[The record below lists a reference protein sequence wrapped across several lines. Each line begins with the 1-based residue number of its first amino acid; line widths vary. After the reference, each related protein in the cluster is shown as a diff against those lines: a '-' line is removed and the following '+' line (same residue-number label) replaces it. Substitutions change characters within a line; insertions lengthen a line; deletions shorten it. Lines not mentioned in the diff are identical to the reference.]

1 MMASQKQKKQASPK
15 KEQKN
20 NTVLSGEINRE
31 YLGKTLLDAGFEVWF
46 RYMFRVLEGK
56 PFIMDRIHKDMF
68 NVFDDLYNLRITREC
83 MNIPPRAGKTTLCKY
98 WLIYCLTKNP
108 RCNFIYTSFSQML
121 LSDIAR
127 EVAQILEHPIY
138 KELYGSGLFGVEEK
152 EENPID
158 DFWREYLLKE
168 TGKAV
173 YASKRIITAK
183 GGQILFASIGSTI
196 TGFGCFDYNTEVLTE
211 KGFMKLGYIVE
222 NKIDVKVWS
231 YNFDKRQKELQPI
244 YDYVKNEN
252 SPYIKVELD
261 NGEKI
266 NCTPDHVFYLKNGEE
281 RRADFLSVGSEIMS
295 NKFGNRK
302 IVNIVNCN
310 HSAPSYCVTLCRN
323 NNLFVTKSQILV
335 HNCGI
340 RGAKVFSG
348 ALICFPYD
356 ELVLTEKGY
365 RKIGEIVENKED
377 IKVWSYNFEKERP
390 ELKRIERH
398 IKNITPTKQCFVEV
412 KLSNG
417 KSFICTDNHKVWT
430 KNRGYVEAKDL
441 TSIDCVVTFS
451 NPFYLVNTK
460 VKNFC
465 NFLSGNVLISDF
477 FQSIRRKFNLFSG
490 RIVNFFNK
498 IFETF
503 SCFDCLNSSGMTIK
517 SKSNLFQTSFCFS
530 NFFNIFSRK
539 FGTRKNQSTKFNSI
553 LHIFRFSAISQIFK
567 TIVRWIAIKV
577 SNFYSFLLHAN
588 ESPQTKLMNTNG
600 KGFIIFSKINNLV
613 TFSIRGIKS
622 FFFELNNSSFISASR
637 KYISRA
643 AYNIS
648 KIGNSIKSIISG
660 DVFVNNISVVCH
672 NHTSYC
678 LTVYEN
684 HNLYVGKCQV
694 LVSNCD
700 DANKP
705 ADIQSEVMREKVRKY
720 YDETLLSRLNDS
732 NVPIFNIQQRLHL
745 EDLSGYLLEQYKF
758 DSIIRPLLE
767 PDGTC
772 NIASQYTPERIKE
785 ISFNDTM
792 FQAQYQQSPVAEK
805 GNIIQRDWWVM
816 YDADHTAIDGKLII
830 TADTAYKKTKTAD
843 YSCFQVWEL
852 LRKEMRLRDMIVGKW
867 EFPEL
872 LEKAIQIW
880 RKWTD
885 DSLINPAAFMYIEDK
900 ASGISLEQTLIQSGI
915 NAICWKPKEYD
926 YPEDK
931 VGRTRELSWD
941 VYRGLVKLK
950 KDDKMSQYL
959 VNEAALFAE
968 DMSHAHDDSCFVAG
982 TKVATILGNK
992 NIEELKVGDLVIT
1005 PWGVSPITRT
1015 TSRMKPVIDNIG
1027 LTGTKDHK
1035 IYTTHDYS
1043 FDNLENVDYSM
1054 VSKLTIKELISWQI
1068 KSLYC
1073 SMAKNTI
1080 VTQRQ
1085 DIMKIKSLLTE
1096 KEKHSGFIGLFMN
1109 FIREKKFLKAIT
1121 FITKTKI
1128 KIITT
1133 LAIWCFYHTAN
1144 TLNFMAKKP
1153 LKFGKDLKCK
1163 KQIKEVEK
1171 CAKSGIAQK
1180 REEIGTQNIKKNT
1193 LPNFI
1198 LLKYVPIAEE
1208 DLIPQTT
1215 TESRQYVD
1223 GVEIST
1229 LKENYAGKQKK
1240 RVYNITVRAGCYY
1253 ANNILVSNCDAA
1265 SMAHSIWRYAG
1276 GGQ

>member
-1 MMASQKQKKQASPK
+1 MANQKTKKQPKKQASPK
-15 KEQKN
+15 KEQKQRKN
-20 NTVLSGEINRE
+20 NNASSGEINRE

-56 PFIMDRIHKDMF
+56 PFIIDRIHKDMF

-108 RCNFIYTSFSQML
+108 QCNFIYTSFSQML

-138 KELYGSGLFGVEEK
+138 KELYGNGLYGVEEK

-196 TGFGCFDYNTEVLTE
+196 TGFG
-211 KGFMKLGYIVE
+211 
-222 NKIDVKVWS
+222 
-231 YNFDKRQKELQPI
+231 
-244 YDYVKNEN
+244 
-252 SPYIKVELD
+252 
-261 NGEKI
+261 
-266 NCTPDHVFYLKNGEE
+266 
-281 RRADFLSVGSEIMS
+281 A
-295 NKFGNRK
+295 
-302 IVNIVNCN
+302 
-310 HSAPSYCVTLCRN
+310 
-323 NNLFVTKSQILV
+323 
-335 HNCGI
+335 GI
-340 RGAKVFSG
+340 RGAKGFSG

-588 ESPQTKLMNTNG
+588 ESPQNKLMNTNG

-745 EDLSGYLLEQYKF
+745 GDLSGYLLEQYKF
-758 DSIIRPLLE
+758 DSIIKPLLE

-805 GNIIQRDWWVM
+805 GNIIQRDWWGM

-968 DMSHAHDDSCFVAG
+968 DMSHKNDDS
-982 TKVATILGNK
+982 
-992 NIEELKVGDLVIT
+992 
-1005 PWGVSPITRT
+1005 
-1015 TSRMKPVIDNIG
+1015 
-1027 LTGTKDHK
+1027 
-1035 IYTTHDYS
+1035 
-1043 FDNLENVDYSM
+1043 VDS
-1054 VSKLTIKELISWQI
+1054 
-1068 KSLYC
+1068 
-1073 SMAKNTI
+1073 
-1080 VTQRQ
+1080 
-1085 DIMKIKSLLTE
+1085 
-1096 KEKHSGFIGLFMN
+1096 
-1109 FIREKKFLKAIT
+1109 
-1121 FITKTKI
+1121 
-1128 KIITT
+1128 
-1133 LAIWCFYHTAN
+1133 
-1144 TLNFMAKKP
+1144 
-1153 LKFGKDLKCK
+1153 
-1163 KQIKEVEK
+1163 
-1171 CAKSGIAQK
+1171 
-1180 REEIGTQNIKKNT
+1180 
-1193 LPNFI
+1193 
-1198 LLKYVPIAEE
+1198 
-1208 DLIPQTT
+1208 
-1215 TESRQYVD
+1215 
-1223 GVEIST
+1223 
-1229 LKENYAGKQKK
+1229 
-1240 RVYNITVRAGCYY
+1240 
-1253 ANNILVSNCDAA
+1253 A

>member
-1 MMASQKQKKQASPK
+1 
-15 KEQKN
+15 
-20 NTVLSGEINRE
+20 
-31 YLGKTLLDAGFEVWF
+31 
-46 RYMFRVLEGK
+46 MFRVLEGK

-196 TGFGCFDYNTEVLTE
+196 TGFGCFDYDTEVLTE

-252 SPYIKVELD
+252 SPYMEIELD

-340 RGAKVFSG
+340 RGNTTFSG
-348 ALICFPYD
+348 AL
-356 ELVLTEKGY
+356 VL
-365 RKIGEIVENKED
+365 
-377 IKVWSYNFEKERP
+377 
-390 ELKRIERH
+390 
-398 IKNITPTKQCFVEV
+398 
-412 KLSNG
+412 
-417 KSFICTDNHKVWT
+417 
-430 KNRGYVEAKDL
+430 
-441 TSIDCVVTFS
+441 
-451 NPFYLVNTK
+451 
-460 VKNFC
+460 
-465 NFLSGNVLISDF
+465 
-477 FQSIRRKFNLFSG
+477 
-490 RIVNFFNK
+490 
-498 IFETF
+498 
-503 SCFDCLNSSGMTIK
+503 
-517 SKSNLFQTSFCFS
+517 
-530 NFFNIFSRK
+530 
-539 FGTRKNQSTKFNSI
+539 
-553 LHIFRFSAISQIFK
+553 
-567 TIVRWIAIKV
+567 
-577 SNFYSFLLHAN
+577 
-588 ESPQTKLMNTNG
+588 
-600 KGFIIFSKINNLV
+600 
-613 TFSIRGIKS
+613 
-622 FFFELNNSSFISASR
+622 
-637 KYISRA
+637 
-643 AYNIS
+643 
-648 KIGNSIKSIISG
+648 
-660 DVFVNNISVVCH
+660 
-672 NHTSYC
+672 
-678 LTVYEN
+678 
-684 HNLYVGKCQV
+684 
-694 LVSNCD
+694 D

-758 DSIIRPLLE
+758 DSIVKPLLE

-915 NAICWKPKEYD
+915 NALCWKPKDYD

-950 KDDKMSQYL
+950 NNDKMSQYL

-968 DMSHAHDDSCFVAG
+968 DMSHAKDDS
-982 TKVATILGNK
+982 
-992 NIEELKVGDLVIT
+992 
-1005 PWGVSPITRT
+1005 
-1015 TSRMKPVIDNIG
+1015 
-1027 LTGTKDHK
+1027 
-1035 IYTTHDYS
+1035 
-1043 FDNLENVDYSM
+1043 VDS
-1054 VSKLTIKELISWQI
+1054 
-1068 KSLYC
+1068 
-1073 SMAKNTI
+1073 
-1080 VTQRQ
+1080 
-1085 DIMKIKSLLTE
+1085 
-1096 KEKHSGFIGLFMN
+1096 
-1109 FIREKKFLKAIT
+1109 
-1121 FITKTKI
+1121 
-1128 KIITT
+1128 
-1133 LAIWCFYHTAN
+1133 
-1144 TLNFMAKKP
+1144 
-1153 LKFGKDLKCK
+1153 
-1163 KQIKEVEK
+1163 
-1171 CAKSGIAQK
+1171 
-1180 REEIGTQNIKKNT
+1180 
-1193 LPNFI
+1193 
-1198 LLKYVPIAEE
+1198 
-1208 DLIPQTT
+1208 
-1215 TESRQYVD
+1215 
-1223 GVEIST
+1223 
-1229 LKENYAGKQKK
+1229 
-1240 RVYNITVRAGCYY
+1240 
-1253 ANNILVSNCDAA
+1253 A

>member
-1 MMASQKQKKQASPK
+1 MMANQKQKKQASPK

-20 NTVLSGEINRE
+20 NTSLSGEINRE

-56 PFIMDRIHKDMF
+56 PFIIDRIHKDMF

-138 KELYGSGLFGVEEK
+138 KELYGNGLYGVEEK

-168 TGKAV
+168 TGRAV

-252 SPYIKVELD
+252 SPYMEIELD

-340 RGAKVFSG
+340 RGNTTFSG
-348 ALICFPYD
+348 AL
-356 ELVLTEKGY
+356 VL
-365 RKIGEIVENKED
+365 
-377 IKVWSYNFEKERP
+377 
-390 ELKRIERH
+390 
-398 IKNITPTKQCFVEV
+398 
-412 KLSNG
+412 
-417 KSFICTDNHKVWT
+417 
-430 KNRGYVEAKDL
+430 
-441 TSIDCVVTFS
+441 
-451 NPFYLVNTK
+451 
-460 VKNFC
+460 
-465 NFLSGNVLISDF
+465 
-477 FQSIRRKFNLFSG
+477 
-490 RIVNFFNK
+490 
-498 IFETF
+498 
-503 SCFDCLNSSGMTIK
+503 
-517 SKSNLFQTSFCFS
+517 
-530 NFFNIFSRK
+530 
-539 FGTRKNQSTKFNSI
+539 
-553 LHIFRFSAISQIFK
+553 
-567 TIVRWIAIKV
+567 
-577 SNFYSFLLHAN
+577 
-588 ESPQTKLMNTNG
+588 
-600 KGFIIFSKINNLV
+600 
-613 TFSIRGIKS
+613 
-622 FFFELNNSSFISASR
+622 
-637 KYISRA
+637 
-643 AYNIS
+643 
-648 KIGNSIKSIISG
+648 
-660 DVFVNNISVVCH
+660 
-672 NHTSYC
+672 
-678 LTVYEN
+678 
-684 HNLYVGKCQV
+684 
-694 LVSNCD
+694 D

-982 TKVATILGNK
+982 TKVATIFGDK

-1035 IYTTHDYS
+1035 IYTIHDYS
-1043 FDNLENVDYSM
+1043 FDSLENVDCSM

-1085 DIMKIKSLLTE
+1085 DVMKIKSLLTE

-1133 LAIWCFYHTAN
+1133 LAIWFFYHTAN

>member
-1 MMASQKQKKQASPK
+1 
-15 KEQKN
+15 
-20 NTVLSGEINRE
+20 
-31 YLGKTLLDAGFEVWF
+31 
-46 RYMFRVLEGK
+46 MFRVLEGK
-56 PFIMDRIHKDMF
+56 PFIMDLIHKDMF
-68 NVFDDLYNLRITREC
+68 NVFDDLYYLRITREC
-83 MNIPPRAGKTTLCKY
+83 MNIPPRAGKTTICKY

-138 KELYGSGLFGVEEK
+138 KELYGSGLLGVEEK

-158 DFWREYLLKE
+158 DFWRDYLLQE
-168 TGKAV
+168 TGKAL
-173 YASKRIITAK
+173 YTSKRIITAK

-196 TGFGCFDYNTEVLTE
+196 TGFG
-211 KGFMKLGYIVE
+211 
-222 NKIDVKVWS
+222 
-231 YNFDKRQKELQPI
+231 
-244 YDYVKNEN
+244 
-252 SPYIKVELD
+252 
-261 NGEKI
+261 
-266 NCTPDHVFYLKNGEE
+266 
-281 RRADFLSVGSEIMS
+281 A
-295 NKFGNRK
+295 
-302 IVNIVNCN
+302 
-310 HSAPSYCVTLCRN
+310 
-323 NNLFVTKSQILV
+323 
-335 HNCGI
+335 GI
-340 RGAKVFSG
+340 RGAKGFSG
-348 ALICFPYD
+348 ALI
-356 ELVLTEKGY
+356 
-365 RKIGEIVENKED
+365 I
-377 IKVWSYNFEKERP
+377 
-390 ELKRIERH
+390 
-398 IKNITPTKQCFVEV
+398 
-412 KLSNG
+412 
-417 KSFICTDNHKVWT
+417 
-430 KNRGYVEAKDL
+430 
-441 TSIDCVVTFS
+441 
-451 NPFYLVNTK
+451 
-460 VKNFC
+460 
-465 NFLSGNVLISDF
+465 
-477 FQSIRRKFNLFSG
+477 
-490 RIVNFFNK
+490 
-498 IFETF
+498 
-503 SCFDCLNSSGMTIK
+503 
-517 SKSNLFQTSFCFS
+517 
-530 NFFNIFSRK
+530 
-539 FGTRKNQSTKFNSI
+539 
-553 LHIFRFSAISQIFK
+553 
-567 TIVRWIAIKV
+567 
-577 SNFYSFLLHAN
+577 
-588 ESPQTKLMNTNG
+588 
-600 KGFIIFSKINNLV
+600 
-613 TFSIRGIKS
+613 
-622 FFFELNNSSFISASR
+622 
-637 KYISRA
+637 
-643 AYNIS
+643 
-648 KIGNSIKSIISG
+648 
-660 DVFVNNISVVCH
+660 
-672 NHTSYC
+672 
-678 LTVYEN
+678 
-684 HNLYVGKCQV
+684 
-694 LVSNCD
+694 D

-705 ADIQSEVMREKVRKY
+705 ADIMSETMRDKVRKY

-745 EDLSGYLLEQYKF
+745 GDLSGYLLEQYKF
-758 DSIIRPLLE
+758 DSIIKPLLE

-805 GNIIQRDWWVM
+805 GNIIQRDWWGM
-816 YDADHTAIDGKLII
+816 YEDDKTPIDGKLII

-982 TKVATILGNK
+982 TKVATIFGDK

-1043 FDNLENVDYSM
+1043 FDSLENVDYSM
-1054 VSKLTIKELISWQI
+1054 VSKLTIEELISWQI

-1085 DIMKIKSLLTE
+1085 DIMKIESLLTE
-1096 KEKHSGFIGLFMN
+1096 KEKHSGFIGLCMN

-1128 KIITT
+1128 KIITI
-1133 LAIWCFYHTAN
+1133 LAIWFFYQAMN

-1180 REEIGTQNIKKNT
+1180 RGEIGTQNIKKNT

-1229 LKENYAGKQKK
+1229 LKENYAGKPKK

>member
-1 MMASQKQKKQASPK
+1 
-15 KEQKN
+15 
-20 NTVLSGEINRE
+20 
-31 YLGKTLLDAGFEVWF
+31 
-46 RYMFRVLEGK
+46 MFRVLEGK
-56 PFIMDRIHKDMF
+56 PFIIDRIHKDMF

-83 MNIPPRAGKTTLCKY
+83 MNIPPRAGKTTICKY

-127 EVAQILEHPIY
+127 DVAQILEHPIY
-138 KELYGSGLFGVEEK
+138 KELYGSGLYGVEEK

-168 TGKAV
+168 TGKTV

-231 YNFDKRQKELQPI
+231 YNFDKRRKELQPI

-252 SPYIKVELD
+252 SPYMEIELD

-340 RGAKVFSG
+340 RGAKGFSG
-348 ALICFPYD
+348 ALI
-356 ELVLTEKGY
+356 
-365 RKIGEIVENKED
+365 I
-377 IKVWSYNFEKERP
+377 
-390 ELKRIERH
+390 
-398 IKNITPTKQCFVEV
+398 
-412 KLSNG
+412 
-417 KSFICTDNHKVWT
+417 
-430 KNRGYVEAKDL
+430 
-441 TSIDCVVTFS
+441 
-451 NPFYLVNTK
+451 
-460 VKNFC
+460 
-465 NFLSGNVLISDF
+465 
-477 FQSIRRKFNLFSG
+477 
-490 RIVNFFNK
+490 
-498 IFETF
+498 
-503 SCFDCLNSSGMTIK
+503 
-517 SKSNLFQTSFCFS
+517 
-530 NFFNIFSRK
+530 
-539 FGTRKNQSTKFNSI
+539 
-553 LHIFRFSAISQIFK
+553 
-567 TIVRWIAIKV
+567 
-577 SNFYSFLLHAN
+577 
-588 ESPQTKLMNTNG
+588 
-600 KGFIIFSKINNLV
+600 
-613 TFSIRGIKS
+613 
-622 FFFELNNSSFISASR
+622 
-637 KYISRA
+637 
-643 AYNIS
+643 
-648 KIGNSIKSIISG
+648 
-660 DVFVNNISVVCH
+660 
-672 NHTSYC
+672 
-678 LTVYEN
+678 
-684 HNLYVGKCQV
+684 
-694 LVSNCD
+694 D

-705 ADIQSEVMREKVRKY
+705 ADIMSETMRDKVRKY

-745 EDLSGYLLEQYKF
+745 GDLSGYLLEQYKF
-758 DSIIRPLLE
+758 DSIIKPLLE

-816 YDADHTAIDGKLII
+816 YDADQTAIDGKLII

-982 TKVATILGNK
+982 TKVATIFGDK

-1043 FDNLENVDYSM
+1043 FDSLENVDYSM
-1054 VSKLTIKELISWQI
+1054 VSKLTIEELISWQI

-1109 FIREKKFLKAIT
+1109 FIREKKFLKAII
-1121 FITKTKI
+1121 FITKMKI

-1133 LAIWCFYHTAN
+1133 LAIWLLCHRAN
-1144 TLNFMAKKP
+1144 M
-1153 LKFGKDLKCK
+1153 LKFIAKEFLRFGKGLKCK
-1163 KQIKEVEK
+1163 KQVNEGEK
-1171 CAKSGIAQK
+1171 KQKFGTLLK
-1180 REEIGTQNIKKNT
+1180 REENGILNIKKNT

-1229 LKENYAGKQKK
+1229 LKENYAGKPKK

>member
-196 TGFGCFDYNTEVLTE
+196 TGFGCFDYDTEVLTE

-340 RGAKVFSG
+340 RGNTTFSG
-348 ALICFPYD
+348 AL
-356 ELVLTEKGY
+356 VL
-365 RKIGEIVENKED
+365 
-377 IKVWSYNFEKERP
+377 
-390 ELKRIERH
+390 
-398 IKNITPTKQCFVEV
+398 
-412 KLSNG
+412 
-417 KSFICTDNHKVWT
+417 
-430 KNRGYVEAKDL
+430 
-441 TSIDCVVTFS
+441 
-451 NPFYLVNTK
+451 
-460 VKNFC
+460 
-465 NFLSGNVLISDF
+465 
-477 FQSIRRKFNLFSG
+477 
-490 RIVNFFNK
+490 
-498 IFETF
+498 
-503 SCFDCLNSSGMTIK
+503 
-517 SKSNLFQTSFCFS
+517 
-530 NFFNIFSRK
+530 
-539 FGTRKNQSTKFNSI
+539 
-553 LHIFRFSAISQIFK
+553 
-567 TIVRWIAIKV
+567 
-577 SNFYSFLLHAN
+577 
-588 ESPQTKLMNTNG
+588 
-600 KGFIIFSKINNLV
+600 
-613 TFSIRGIKS
+613 
-622 FFFELNNSSFISASR
+622 
-637 KYISRA
+637 
-643 AYNIS
+643 
-648 KIGNSIKSIISG
+648 
-660 DVFVNNISVVCH
+660 
-672 NHTSYC
+672 
-678 LTVYEN
+678 
-684 HNLYVGKCQV
+684 
-694 LVSNCD
+694 D

-915 NAICWKPKEYD
+915 NALCWKPKDYD

-950 KDDKMSQYL
+950 NNDKMSQYL

-968 DMSHAHDDSCFVAG
+968 DMSHSHDDSCFVAG
-982 TKVATILGNK
+982 TKVATIWGNK
-992 NIEELKVGDLVIT
+992 NIEDLKVGDLVIT
-1005 PWGVSPITRT
+1005 PWGLSPITRT
-1015 TSRMKPVIDNIG
+1015 TSRMKKVINNIG

-1073 SMAKNTI
+1073 SMAKNTT

-1085 DIMKIKSLLTE
+1085 DIMKIKAFLTE
-1096 KEKHSGFIGLFMN
+1096 KEKQSGFIGLFMN
-1109 FIREKKFLKAIT
+1109 FIREKKFLKAII
-1121 FITKTKI
+1121 FITKMKI

-1133 LAIWCFYHTAN
+1133 LAIWLLCHRAN
-1144 TLNFMAKKP
+1144 M
-1153 LKFGKDLKCK
+1153 LKFIAKELLRFGKGLKCK
-1163 KQIKEVEK
+1163 KQVNEGEK
-1171 CAKSGIAQK
+1171 KQKFGTLLK
-1180 REEIGTQNIKKNT
+1180 REENGILNIKKNT

-1229 LKENYAGKQKK
+1229 LKENYAGKPKK

>member
-1 MMASQKQKKQASPK
+1 M
-15 KEQKN
+15 
-20 NTVLSGEINRE
+20 
-31 YLGKTLLDAGFEVWF
+31 LDAGFEVWF

-196 TGFGCFDYNTEVLTE
+196 TGFGCFDYDTEVLTE

-340 RGAKVFSG
+340 RGNTTFSG
-348 ALICFPYD
+348 AL
-356 ELVLTEKGY
+356 VL
-365 RKIGEIVENKED
+365 
-377 IKVWSYNFEKERP
+377 
-390 ELKRIERH
+390 
-398 IKNITPTKQCFVEV
+398 
-412 KLSNG
+412 
-417 KSFICTDNHKVWT
+417 
-430 KNRGYVEAKDL
+430 
-441 TSIDCVVTFS
+441 
-451 NPFYLVNTK
+451 
-460 VKNFC
+460 
-465 NFLSGNVLISDF
+465 
-477 FQSIRRKFNLFSG
+477 
-490 RIVNFFNK
+490 
-498 IFETF
+498 
-503 SCFDCLNSSGMTIK
+503 
-517 SKSNLFQTSFCFS
+517 
-530 NFFNIFSRK
+530 
-539 FGTRKNQSTKFNSI
+539 
-553 LHIFRFSAISQIFK
+553 
-567 TIVRWIAIKV
+567 
-577 SNFYSFLLHAN
+577 
-588 ESPQTKLMNTNG
+588 
-600 KGFIIFSKINNLV
+600 
-613 TFSIRGIKS
+613 
-622 FFFELNNSSFISASR
+622 
-637 KYISRA
+637 
-643 AYNIS
+643 
-648 KIGNSIKSIISG
+648 
-660 DVFVNNISVVCH
+660 
-672 NHTSYC
+672 
-678 LTVYEN
+678 
-684 HNLYVGKCQV
+684 
-694 LVSNCD
+694 D

-915 NAICWKPKEYD
+915 NALCWKPKDYD

-950 KDDKMSQYL
+950 NNDKMSQYL

-968 DMSHAHDDSCFVAG
+968 DMSHSHDDSCFVAG
-982 TKVATILGNK
+982 TKVATIWGNK
-992 NIEELKVGDLVIT
+992 NIEDLKVGDLVIT
-1005 PWGVSPITRT
+1005 PWGLSPITRT
-1015 TSRMKPVIDNIG
+1015 TSRMKKVINNIG

-1073 SMAKNTI
+1073 SMAKNTT

-1085 DIMKIKSLLTE
+1085 DIMKIKAFLTE
-1096 KEKHSGFIGLFMN
+1096 KEKQSGFIGLFMN
-1109 FIREKKFLKAIT
+1109 FIREKKFLKAII
-1121 FITKTKI
+1121 FITKMKI

-1133 LAIWCFYHTAN
+1133 LAIWLLCHRAN
-1144 TLNFMAKKP
+1144 M
-1153 LKFGKDLKCK
+1153 LKFIAKELLRFGKGLKCK
-1163 KQIKEVEK
+1163 KQVNEGEK
-1171 CAKSGIAQK
+1171 KQKFGTLLK
-1180 REEIGTQNIKKNT
+1180 REENGILNIKKNT

-1229 LKENYAGKQKK
+1229 LKENYAGKPKK

>member
-1 MMASQKQKKQASPK
+1 MMANQKQKKQASPK

-83 MNIPPRAGKTTLCKY
+83 MNIPPRAGKTTICKY

-138 KELYGSGLFGVEEK
+138 KELYGSGLLGVEEK

-158 DFWREYLLKE
+158 DFWREYLLQE

-196 TGFGCFDYNTEVLTE
+196 TGFGCFDYDTEVLTE

-252 SPYIKVELD
+252 SPYMEIELD
-261 NGEKI
+261 NGEII

-310 HSAPSYCVTLCRN
+310 HSAPSYCVTLWNN
-323 NNLFVTKSQILV
+323 NNLFITKSQILV

-340 RGAKVFSG
+340 RGAKGFSG

-588 ESPQTKLMNTNG
+588 ESPQNKLMNTNG

-622 FFFELNNSSFISASR
+622 FFIELNNSSFISASR

-758 DSIIRPLLE
+758 DSIIKPLLE

-816 YDADHTAIDGKLII
+816 YDADHTPIDGKLII

-982 TKVATILGNK
+982 TKVATIFGDK

-1043 FDNLENVDYSM
+1043 FDSLENVDYSM
-1054 VSKLTIKELISWQI
+1054 VSKLTIEELISWQI

-1080 VTQRQ
+1080 VTKRQ

-1096 KEKHSGFIGLFMN
+1096 KEKHSGFIGLCMN

-1128 KIITT
+1128 KIITII
-1133 LAIWCFYHTAN
+1133 AIWFFYQAVN

-1180 REEIGTQNIKKNT
+1180 REENGILNIKKNI

-1229 LKENYAGKQKK
+1229 LKENYAGKPKK

>member
-1 MMASQKQKKQASPK
+1 MMANQKQKKQASPK

-20 NTVLSGEINRE
+20 NTSLSGEINRE

-56 PFIMDRIHKDMF
+56 PFIIDRIHKDMF

-138 KELYGSGLFGVEEK
+138 KELYGNGLYGVEEK

-168 TGKAV
+168 TGRAV

-252 SPYIKVELD
+252 SPYMEIELD

-295 NKFGNRK
+295 NKFGNMK

-310 HSAPSYCVTLCRN
+310 HSAPSYCVTLWHN

-340 RGAKVFSG
+340 RGNTTFSG
-348 ALICFPYD
+348 AL
-356 ELVLTEKGY
+356 VL
-365 RKIGEIVENKED
+365 
-377 IKVWSYNFEKERP
+377 
-390 ELKRIERH
+390 
-398 IKNITPTKQCFVEV
+398 
-412 KLSNG
+412 
-417 KSFICTDNHKVWT
+417 
-430 KNRGYVEAKDL
+430 
-441 TSIDCVVTFS
+441 
-451 NPFYLVNTK
+451 
-460 VKNFC
+460 
-465 NFLSGNVLISDF
+465 
-477 FQSIRRKFNLFSG
+477 
-490 RIVNFFNK
+490 
-498 IFETF
+498 
-503 SCFDCLNSSGMTIK
+503 
-517 SKSNLFQTSFCFS
+517 
-530 NFFNIFSRK
+530 
-539 FGTRKNQSTKFNSI
+539 
-553 LHIFRFSAISQIFK
+553 
-567 TIVRWIAIKV
+567 
-577 SNFYSFLLHAN
+577 
-588 ESPQTKLMNTNG
+588 
-600 KGFIIFSKINNLV
+600 
-613 TFSIRGIKS
+613 
-622 FFFELNNSSFISASR
+622 
-637 KYISRA
+637 
-643 AYNIS
+643 
-648 KIGNSIKSIISG
+648 
-660 DVFVNNISVVCH
+660 
-672 NHTSYC
+672 
-678 LTVYEN
+678 
-684 HNLYVGKCQV
+684 
-694 LVSNCD
+694 D

-816 YDADHTAIDGKLII
+816 YDADHTPIDGKLII

-885 DSLINPAAFMYIEDK
+885 DSLINSAAFMYIEDK

-959 VNEAALFAE
+959 INEAALFTE
-968 DMSHAHDDSCFVAG
+968 DMSHSHDDSCFVAG
-982 TKVATILGNK
+982 TKVATIWGNK
-992 NIEELKVGDLVIT
+992 NIEDLKVGDLVIT
-1005 PWGVSPITRT
+1005 PWGLSPITRT
-1015 TSRMKPVIDNIG
+1015 TSRMKKVINNIG

-1043 FDNLENVDYSM
+1043 FDSLENVDYSM
-1054 VSKLTIKELISWQI
+1054 VSKLTIEELISWQI

-1096 KEKHSGFIGLFMN
+1096 KEKHSGFIGLCMN

-1128 KIITT
+1128 KIITI
-1133 LAIWCFYHTAN
+1133 LAIWFFYQAVN

-1180 REEIGTQNIKKNT
+1180 REENGILNIKKNI
-1193 LPNFI
+1193 LPNYI
-1198 LLKYVPIAEE
+1198 SQRYVLTAEE
-1208 DLIPQTT
+1208 NLTHPKTT
-1215 TESRQYVD
+1215 GNKKYVD
-1223 GVEIST
+1223 GAEINT
-1229 LKENYAGKQKK
+1229 LKENYEEKQEKI
-1240 RVYNITVRAGCYY
+1240 VYNITVKAGCYY

>member
-1 MMASQKQKKQASPK
+1 
-15 KEQKN
+15 
-20 NTVLSGEINRE
+20 
-31 YLGKTLLDAGFEVWF
+31 
-46 RYMFRVLEGK
+46 MFRVLEGK

-68 NVFDDLYNLRITREC
+68 NVFDDLYYLRITREC
-83 MNIPPRAGKTTLCKY
+83 MNIPPRAGKTTICKY

-138 KELYGSGLFGVEEK
+138 KELYGNGLLGMEEK

-158 DFWREYLLKE
+158 DFWREYLLQE

-196 TGFGCFDYNTEVLTE
+196 TGFG
-211 KGFMKLGYIVE
+211 
-222 NKIDVKVWS
+222 
-231 YNFDKRQKELQPI
+231 
-244 YDYVKNEN
+244 
-252 SPYIKVELD
+252 
-261 NGEKI
+261 
-266 NCTPDHVFYLKNGEE
+266 
-281 RRADFLSVGSEIMS
+281 A
-295 NKFGNRK
+295 
-302 IVNIVNCN
+302 
-310 HSAPSYCVTLCRN
+310 
-323 NNLFVTKSQILV
+323 
-335 HNCGI
+335 GI
-340 RGAKVFSG
+340 RGAKGFSG
-348 ALICFPYD
+348 ALI
-356 ELVLTEKGY
+356 
-365 RKIGEIVENKED
+365 I
-377 IKVWSYNFEKERP
+377 
-390 ELKRIERH
+390 
-398 IKNITPTKQCFVEV
+398 
-412 KLSNG
+412 
-417 KSFICTDNHKVWT
+417 
-430 KNRGYVEAKDL
+430 
-441 TSIDCVVTFS
+441 
-451 NPFYLVNTK
+451 
-460 VKNFC
+460 
-465 NFLSGNVLISDF
+465 
-477 FQSIRRKFNLFSG
+477 
-490 RIVNFFNK
+490 
-498 IFETF
+498 
-503 SCFDCLNSSGMTIK
+503 
-517 SKSNLFQTSFCFS
+517 
-530 NFFNIFSRK
+530 
-539 FGTRKNQSTKFNSI
+539 
-553 LHIFRFSAISQIFK
+553 
-567 TIVRWIAIKV
+567 
-577 SNFYSFLLHAN
+577 
-588 ESPQTKLMNTNG
+588 
-600 KGFIIFSKINNLV
+600 
-613 TFSIRGIKS
+613 
-622 FFFELNNSSFISASR
+622 
-637 KYISRA
+637 
-643 AYNIS
+643 
-648 KIGNSIKSIISG
+648 
-660 DVFVNNISVVCH
+660 
-672 NHTSYC
+672 
-678 LTVYEN
+678 
-684 HNLYVGKCQV
+684 
-694 LVSNCD
+694 D

-705 ADIQSEVMREKVRKY
+705 ADIMSETMRDKVRKY

-745 EDLSGYLLEQYKF
+745 GDLSGYLLEQYKF
-758 DSIIRPLLE
+758 DSIIKPLLE

-816 YDADHTAIDGKLII
+816 YDADQTAIDGKLII

-982 TKVATILGNK
+982 TKVATIFGDK

-1043 FDNLENVDYSM
+1043 FDSLENVDYSM
-1054 VSKLTIKELISWQI
+1054 VSKLTIEELISWQI

-1096 KEKHSGFIGLFMN
+1096 KEKHSGFIGLCMN

-1128 KIITT
+1128 KIITI
-1133 LAIWCFYHTAN
+1133 LAIWFFYQAVN

-1180 REEIGTQNIKKNT
+1180 RGEIGTQNIKKNT
-1193 LPNFI
+1193 LPNFT
-1198 LLKYVPIAEE
+1198 LQKYALTAEE
-1208 DLIPQTT
+1208 NLIPLTT
-1215 TESRQYVD
+1215 TENRQYVD

>member
-1 MMASQKQKKQASPK
+1 
-15 KEQKN
+15 
-20 NTVLSGEINRE
+20 
-31 YLGKTLLDAGFEVWF
+31 
-46 RYMFRVLEGK
+46 MFRVLEGK

-168 TGKAV
+168 TGRAV

-252 SPYIKVELD
+252 SPYMEIELD

-295 NKFGNRK
+295 NKFGNRE

-310 HSAPSYCVTLCRN
+310 HSAPSYCVTLWHN

-340 RGAKVFSG
+340 RGNTTFSG
-348 ALICFPYD
+348 AL
-356 ELVLTEKGY
+356 VL
-365 RKIGEIVENKED
+365 
-377 IKVWSYNFEKERP
+377 
-390 ELKRIERH
+390 
-398 IKNITPTKQCFVEV
+398 
-412 KLSNG
+412 
-417 KSFICTDNHKVWT
+417 
-430 KNRGYVEAKDL
+430 
-441 TSIDCVVTFS
+441 
-451 NPFYLVNTK
+451 
-460 VKNFC
+460 
-465 NFLSGNVLISDF
+465 
-477 FQSIRRKFNLFSG
+477 
-490 RIVNFFNK
+490 
-498 IFETF
+498 
-503 SCFDCLNSSGMTIK
+503 
-517 SKSNLFQTSFCFS
+517 
-530 NFFNIFSRK
+530 
-539 FGTRKNQSTKFNSI
+539 
-553 LHIFRFSAISQIFK
+553 
-567 TIVRWIAIKV
+567 
-577 SNFYSFLLHAN
+577 
-588 ESPQTKLMNTNG
+588 
-600 KGFIIFSKINNLV
+600 
-613 TFSIRGIKS
+613 
-622 FFFELNNSSFISASR
+622 
-637 KYISRA
+637 
-643 AYNIS
+643 
-648 KIGNSIKSIISG
+648 
-660 DVFVNNISVVCH
+660 
-672 NHTSYC
+672 
-678 LTVYEN
+678 
-684 HNLYVGKCQV
+684 
-694 LVSNCD
+694 D

-805 GNIIQRDWWVM
+805 GNIIQRDWWVL
-816 YDADHTAIDGKLII
+816 YDADQTAIDGKLII

-872 LEKAIQIW
+872 LEKATQIW

-915 NAICWKPKEYD
+915 NALCWKPKDYD

-950 KDDKMSQYL
+950 NNDKMSQYL

-968 DMSHAHDDSCFVAG
+968 DMSHKNDDS
-982 TKVATILGNK
+982 
-992 NIEELKVGDLVIT
+992 
-1005 PWGVSPITRT
+1005 
-1015 TSRMKPVIDNIG
+1015 
-1027 LTGTKDHK
+1027 
-1035 IYTTHDYS
+1035 
-1043 FDNLENVDYSM
+1043 VDS
-1054 VSKLTIKELISWQI
+1054 
-1068 KSLYC
+1068 
-1073 SMAKNTI
+1073 
-1080 VTQRQ
+1080 
-1085 DIMKIKSLLTE
+1085 
-1096 KEKHSGFIGLFMN
+1096 
-1109 FIREKKFLKAIT
+1109 
-1121 FITKTKI
+1121 
-1128 KIITT
+1128 
-1133 LAIWCFYHTAN
+1133 
-1144 TLNFMAKKP
+1144 
-1153 LKFGKDLKCK
+1153 
-1163 KQIKEVEK
+1163 
-1171 CAKSGIAQK
+1171 
-1180 REEIGTQNIKKNT
+1180 
-1193 LPNFI
+1193 
-1198 LLKYVPIAEE
+1198 
-1208 DLIPQTT
+1208 
-1215 TESRQYVD
+1215 
-1223 GVEIST
+1223 
-1229 LKENYAGKQKK
+1229 
-1240 RVYNITVRAGCYY
+1240 
-1253 ANNILVSNCDAA
+1253 A

>member
-1 MMASQKQKKQASPK
+1 MANQKTKKQPKKQASPK

-196 TGFGCFDYNTEVLTE
+196 TGFGCFDYDTEVLTE

-252 SPYIKVELD
+252 SPYMEIELD

-323 NNLFVTKSQILV
+323 NNLFITKSQVLT

-340 RGAKVFSG
+340 RGNTTFSG
-348 ALICFPYD
+348 AL
-356 ELVLTEKGY
+356 VL
-365 RKIGEIVENKED
+365 
-377 IKVWSYNFEKERP
+377 
-390 ELKRIERH
+390 
-398 IKNITPTKQCFVEV
+398 
-412 KLSNG
+412 
-417 KSFICTDNHKVWT
+417 
-430 KNRGYVEAKDL
+430 
-441 TSIDCVVTFS
+441 
-451 NPFYLVNTK
+451 
-460 VKNFC
+460 
-465 NFLSGNVLISDF
+465 
-477 FQSIRRKFNLFSG
+477 
-490 RIVNFFNK
+490 
-498 IFETF
+498 
-503 SCFDCLNSSGMTIK
+503 
-517 SKSNLFQTSFCFS
+517 
-530 NFFNIFSRK
+530 
-539 FGTRKNQSTKFNSI
+539 
-553 LHIFRFSAISQIFK
+553 
-567 TIVRWIAIKV
+567 
-577 SNFYSFLLHAN
+577 
-588 ESPQTKLMNTNG
+588 
-600 KGFIIFSKINNLV
+600 
-613 TFSIRGIKS
+613 
-622 FFFELNNSSFISASR
+622 
-637 KYISRA
+637 
-643 AYNIS
+643 
-648 KIGNSIKSIISG
+648 
-660 DVFVNNISVVCH
+660 
-672 NHTSYC
+672 
-678 LTVYEN
+678 
-684 HNLYVGKCQV
+684 
-694 LVSNCD
+694 D

-705 ADIQSEVMREKVRKY
+705 ADIMSEIMRDKVRKY

-745 EDLSGYLLEQYKF
+745 GDLSGYLLEQYKF
-758 DSIIRPLLE
+758 DSIVKPLLE

-816 YDADHTAIDGKLII
+816 YDADHTPIDGKLII

-982 TKVATILGNK
+982 TKVATIFGDK

-1043 FDNLENVDYSM
+1043 FDSLENVDYSM
-1054 VSKLTIKELISWQI
+1054 VSKLTIEELISWQI

-1096 KEKHSGFIGLFMN
+1096 KEKHSGFIGLCMN

-1121 FITKTKI
+1121 FITKMKI
-1128 KIITT
+1128 KIITI
-1133 LAIWCFYHTAN
+1133 LAIWFFYQVVN

-1229 LKENYAGKQKK
+1229 LKENYAGKPKK

>member
-1 MMASQKQKKQASPK
+1 M
-15 KEQKN
+15 
-20 NTVLSGEINRE
+20 
-31 YLGKTLLDAGFEVWF
+31 LDAGFEVWF

-340 RGAKVFSG
+340 RGNTTFSG
-348 ALICFPYD
+348 AL
-356 ELVLTEKGY
+356 VL
-365 RKIGEIVENKED
+365 
-377 IKVWSYNFEKERP
+377 
-390 ELKRIERH
+390 
-398 IKNITPTKQCFVEV
+398 
-412 KLSNG
+412 
-417 KSFICTDNHKVWT
+417 
-430 KNRGYVEAKDL
+430 
-441 TSIDCVVTFS
+441 
-451 NPFYLVNTK
+451 
-460 VKNFC
+460 
-465 NFLSGNVLISDF
+465 
-477 FQSIRRKFNLFSG
+477 
-490 RIVNFFNK
+490 
-498 IFETF
+498 
-503 SCFDCLNSSGMTIK
+503 
-517 SKSNLFQTSFCFS
+517 
-530 NFFNIFSRK
+530 
-539 FGTRKNQSTKFNSI
+539 
-553 LHIFRFSAISQIFK
+553 
-567 TIVRWIAIKV
+567 
-577 SNFYSFLLHAN
+577 
-588 ESPQTKLMNTNG
+588 
-600 KGFIIFSKINNLV
+600 
-613 TFSIRGIKS
+613 
-622 FFFELNNSSFISASR
+622 
-637 KYISRA
+637 
-643 AYNIS
+643 
-648 KIGNSIKSIISG
+648 
-660 DVFVNNISVVCH
+660 
-672 NHTSYC
+672 
-678 LTVYEN
+678 
-684 HNLYVGKCQV
+684 
-694 LVSNCD
+694 D

-745 EDLSGYLLEQYKF
+745 GDLSGYLLEQYKF
-758 DSIIRPLLE
+758 DSIVKPLLE

-982 TKVATILGNK
+982 TKVATIFGDK

-1073 SMAKNTI
+1073 SMAKNTL

-1180 REEIGTQNIKKNT
+1180 RGEIGTQNIKKNT

-1229 LKENYAGKQKK
+1229 LKENYAGKPKK

>member
-1 MMASQKQKKQASPK
+1 
-15 KEQKN
+15 
-20 NTVLSGEINRE
+20 
-31 YLGKTLLDAGFEVWF
+31 
-46 RYMFRVLEGK
+46 MFRVLEGK

-340 RGAKVFSG
+340 RGNTTFSG
-348 ALICFPYD
+348 AL
-356 ELVLTEKGY
+356 VL
-365 RKIGEIVENKED
+365 
-377 IKVWSYNFEKERP
+377 
-390 ELKRIERH
+390 
-398 IKNITPTKQCFVEV
+398 
-412 KLSNG
+412 
-417 KSFICTDNHKVWT
+417 
-430 KNRGYVEAKDL
+430 
-441 TSIDCVVTFS
+441 
-451 NPFYLVNTK
+451 
-460 VKNFC
+460 
-465 NFLSGNVLISDF
+465 
-477 FQSIRRKFNLFSG
+477 
-490 RIVNFFNK
+490 
-498 IFETF
+498 
-503 SCFDCLNSSGMTIK
+503 
-517 SKSNLFQTSFCFS
+517 
-530 NFFNIFSRK
+530 
-539 FGTRKNQSTKFNSI
+539 
-553 LHIFRFSAISQIFK
+553 
-567 TIVRWIAIKV
+567 
-577 SNFYSFLLHAN
+577 
-588 ESPQTKLMNTNG
+588 
-600 KGFIIFSKINNLV
+600 
-613 TFSIRGIKS
+613 
-622 FFFELNNSSFISASR
+622 
-637 KYISRA
+637 
-643 AYNIS
+643 
-648 KIGNSIKSIISG
+648 
-660 DVFVNNISVVCH
+660 
-672 NHTSYC
+672 
-678 LTVYEN
+678 
-684 HNLYVGKCQV
+684 
-694 LVSNCD
+694 D

-915 NAICWKPKEYD
+915 NALCWKPKDYD

-950 KDDKMSQYL
+950 NNDKMSQYL

-968 DMSHAHDDSCFVAG
+968 DMSHAKDDS
-982 TKVATILGNK
+982 
-992 NIEELKVGDLVIT
+992 
-1005 PWGVSPITRT
+1005 
-1015 TSRMKPVIDNIG
+1015 
-1027 LTGTKDHK
+1027 
-1035 IYTTHDYS
+1035 
-1043 FDNLENVDYSM
+1043 VDS
-1054 VSKLTIKELISWQI
+1054 
-1068 KSLYC
+1068 
-1073 SMAKNTI
+1073 
-1080 VTQRQ
+1080 
-1085 DIMKIKSLLTE
+1085 
-1096 KEKHSGFIGLFMN
+1096 
-1109 FIREKKFLKAIT
+1109 
-1121 FITKTKI
+1121 
-1128 KIITT
+1128 
-1133 LAIWCFYHTAN
+1133 
-1144 TLNFMAKKP
+1144 
-1153 LKFGKDLKCK
+1153 
-1163 KQIKEVEK
+1163 
-1171 CAKSGIAQK
+1171 
-1180 REEIGTQNIKKNT
+1180 
-1193 LPNFI
+1193 
-1198 LLKYVPIAEE
+1198 
-1208 DLIPQTT
+1208 
-1215 TESRQYVD
+1215 
-1223 GVEIST
+1223 
-1229 LKENYAGKQKK
+1229 
-1240 RVYNITVRAGCYY
+1240 
-1253 ANNILVSNCDAA
+1253 A

>member
-1 MMASQKQKKQASPK
+1 MMANQKQKKQASPK

-20 NTVLSGEINRE
+20 NTSLSGEINRE

-56 PFIMDRIHKDMF
+56 PFIIDRIHKDMF

-138 KELYGSGLFGVEEK
+138 KELYGNGLYGVEEK

-168 TGKAV
+168 TGRAV

-252 SPYIKVELD
+252 SPYMEIELD

-340 RGAKVFSG
+340 RGNTTFSG
-348 ALICFPYD
+348 AL
-356 ELVLTEKGY
+356 VL
-365 RKIGEIVENKED
+365 
-377 IKVWSYNFEKERP
+377 
-390 ELKRIERH
+390 
-398 IKNITPTKQCFVEV
+398 
-412 KLSNG
+412 
-417 KSFICTDNHKVWT
+417 
-430 KNRGYVEAKDL
+430 
-441 TSIDCVVTFS
+441 
-451 NPFYLVNTK
+451 
-460 VKNFC
+460 
-465 NFLSGNVLISDF
+465 
-477 FQSIRRKFNLFSG
+477 
-490 RIVNFFNK
+490 
-498 IFETF
+498 
-503 SCFDCLNSSGMTIK
+503 
-517 SKSNLFQTSFCFS
+517 
-530 NFFNIFSRK
+530 
-539 FGTRKNQSTKFNSI
+539 
-553 LHIFRFSAISQIFK
+553 
-567 TIVRWIAIKV
+567 
-577 SNFYSFLLHAN
+577 
-588 ESPQTKLMNTNG
+588 
-600 KGFIIFSKINNLV
+600 
-613 TFSIRGIKS
+613 
-622 FFFELNNSSFISASR
+622 
-637 KYISRA
+637 
-643 AYNIS
+643 
-648 KIGNSIKSIISG
+648 
-660 DVFVNNISVVCH
+660 
-672 NHTSYC
+672 
-678 LTVYEN
+678 
-684 HNLYVGKCQV
+684 
-694 LVSNCD
+694 D

-872 LEKAIQIW
+872 LEKATQIW

-982 TKVATILGNK
+982 TKVATIFGDK

-1043 FDNLENVDYSM
+1043 FDSLENVDYSM
-1054 VSKLTIKELISWQI
+1054 VSKLTIEELISWQI

-1096 KEKHSGFIGLFMN
+1096 KEKHSGFIGLCMN

-1128 KIITT
+1128 KIITI
-1133 LAIWCFYHTAN
+1133 LAIWFFYQAVN

-1180 REEIGTQNIKKNT
+1180 RGEIGTQNIKKNT

-1229 LKENYAGKQKK
+1229 LKENYAGKPKK

>member
-1 MMASQKQKKQASPK
+1 
-15 KEQKN
+15 
-20 NTVLSGEINRE
+20 
-31 YLGKTLLDAGFEVWF
+31 
-46 RYMFRVLEGK
+46 MFRVLEGK
-56 PFIMDRIHKDMF
+56 PFIMDLIHKDMF
-68 NVFDDLYNLRITREC
+68 NVFDDLYYLRITREC
-83 MNIPPRAGKTTLCKY
+83 MNIPPRAGKTTICKY

-138 KELYGSGLFGVEEK
+138 KELYGSGLLGVEEK

-158 DFWREYLLKE
+158 DFWRDYLLQE
-168 TGKAV
+168 TGKAL
-173 YASKRIITAK
+173 YTSKRIITAK

-196 TGFGCFDYNTEVLTE
+196 TGFG
-211 KGFMKLGYIVE
+211 
-222 NKIDVKVWS
+222 
-231 YNFDKRQKELQPI
+231 
-244 YDYVKNEN
+244 
-252 SPYIKVELD
+252 
-261 NGEKI
+261 
-266 NCTPDHVFYLKNGEE
+266 
-281 RRADFLSVGSEIMS
+281 A
-295 NKFGNRK
+295 
-302 IVNIVNCN
+302 
-310 HSAPSYCVTLCRN
+310 
-323 NNLFVTKSQILV
+323 
-335 HNCGI
+335 GI
-340 RGAKVFSG
+340 RGAKGFSG
-348 ALICFPYD
+348 ALI
-356 ELVLTEKGY
+356 
-365 RKIGEIVENKED
+365 I
-377 IKVWSYNFEKERP
+377 
-390 ELKRIERH
+390 
-398 IKNITPTKQCFVEV
+398 
-412 KLSNG
+412 
-417 KSFICTDNHKVWT
+417 
-430 KNRGYVEAKDL
+430 
-441 TSIDCVVTFS
+441 
-451 NPFYLVNTK
+451 
-460 VKNFC
+460 
-465 NFLSGNVLISDF
+465 
-477 FQSIRRKFNLFSG
+477 
-490 RIVNFFNK
+490 
-498 IFETF
+498 
-503 SCFDCLNSSGMTIK
+503 
-517 SKSNLFQTSFCFS
+517 
-530 NFFNIFSRK
+530 
-539 FGTRKNQSTKFNSI
+539 
-553 LHIFRFSAISQIFK
+553 
-567 TIVRWIAIKV
+567 
-577 SNFYSFLLHAN
+577 
-588 ESPQTKLMNTNG
+588 
-600 KGFIIFSKINNLV
+600 
-613 TFSIRGIKS
+613 
-622 FFFELNNSSFISASR
+622 
-637 KYISRA
+637 
-643 AYNIS
+643 
-648 KIGNSIKSIISG
+648 
-660 DVFVNNISVVCH
+660 
-672 NHTSYC
+672 
-678 LTVYEN
+678 
-684 HNLYVGKCQV
+684 
-694 LVSNCD
+694 D

-705 ADIQSEVMREKVRKY
+705 ADIMSETMRDKVRKY

-805 GNIIQRDWWVM
+805 GNIIQRDWWGM
-816 YDADHTAIDGKLII
+816 YEDDKTPIDGKLII

-982 TKVATILGNK
+982 TKVATIFGNK

-1005 PWGVSPITRT
+1005 PWGISPITRT
-1015 TSRMKPVIDNIG
+1015 TSRMKPVIDNVG

-1073 SMAKNTI
+1073 LMAKNTI

-1109 FIREKKFLKAIT
+1109 FIQEKKFLKAIT

-1128 KIITT
+1128 KITTT
-1133 LAIWCFYHTAN
+1133 LAIWFFYHTAN
-1144 TLNFMAKKP
+1144 TLKFIAKE
-1153 LKFGKDLKCK
+1153 LQRFGKGLKCK
-1163 KQIKEVEK
+1163 KQIKEEEK
-1171 CAKSGIAQK
+1171 DAKSGTIQK
-1180 REEIGTQNIKKNT
+1180 REEIGIQNIKKNT
-1193 LPNFI
+1193 LPNFT
-1198 LLKYVPIAEE
+1198 LQKYALTAEE
-1208 DLIPQTT
+1208 NLIPLTT
-1215 TESRQYVD
+1215 TENRQYVD

>member
-1 MMASQKQKKQASPK
+1 MMANQKQKKQASPK

-83 MNIPPRAGKTTLCKY
+83 MNIPPRAGKTTICKY

-138 KELYGSGLFGVEEK
+138 KELYGSGLLGVEEK

-168 TGKAV
+168 TGRAV

-252 SPYIKVELD
+252 SPYMEIELD

-295 NKFGNRK
+295 NLFYLPNRYIEFFRNVLARIVFIKNKFNFIIAKFFKNIISSCFYSSLKSKAVCYFCPCATALDVANRSIRNAKTFGNFFVWTGVLCNLYRKLFVKFLKFSVLFKFIKGVLRSSAITKVFKSIIRPVRIKMSCFKRGFSDKSLKNKAMNKKMVSLIGGMKFNRFIPFICGSLFKNAICFSRENFATLRDKIPFKFGNRK

-310 HSAPSYCVTLCRN
+310 HSAPSYCVTLWNN
-323 NNLFVTKSQILV
+323 NNLFITKSQILV

-340 RGAKVFSG
+340 RGAKGFSG
-348 ALICFPYD
+348 ALI
-356 ELVLTEKGY
+356 
-365 RKIGEIVENKED
+365 I
-377 IKVWSYNFEKERP
+377 
-390 ELKRIERH
+390 
-398 IKNITPTKQCFVEV
+398 
-412 KLSNG
+412 
-417 KSFICTDNHKVWT
+417 
-430 KNRGYVEAKDL
+430 
-441 TSIDCVVTFS
+441 
-451 NPFYLVNTK
+451 
-460 VKNFC
+460 
-465 NFLSGNVLISDF
+465 
-477 FQSIRRKFNLFSG
+477 
-490 RIVNFFNK
+490 
-498 IFETF
+498 
-503 SCFDCLNSSGMTIK
+503 
-517 SKSNLFQTSFCFS
+517 
-530 NFFNIFSRK
+530 
-539 FGTRKNQSTKFNSI
+539 
-553 LHIFRFSAISQIFK
+553 
-567 TIVRWIAIKV
+567 
-577 SNFYSFLLHAN
+577 
-588 ESPQTKLMNTNG
+588 
-600 KGFIIFSKINNLV
+600 
-613 TFSIRGIKS
+613 
-622 FFFELNNSSFISASR
+622 
-637 KYISRA
+637 
-643 AYNIS
+643 
-648 KIGNSIKSIISG
+648 
-660 DVFVNNISVVCH
+660 
-672 NHTSYC
+672 
-678 LTVYEN
+678 
-684 HNLYVGKCQV
+684 
-694 LVSNCD
+694 D

-705 ADIQSEVMREKVRKY
+705 ADIMSETMRDKVRKY

-745 EDLSGYLLEQYKF
+745 GDLSGYLLEQYKF
-758 DSIIRPLLE
+758 DSIIKPLLE

-805 GNIIQRDWWVM
+805 GNIIQRDWWGM
-816 YDADHTAIDGKLII
+816 YEDDKTPIDGKLII

-982 TKVATILGNK
+982 TKVATIFGDK

-1035 IYTTHDYS
+1035 IYTIHDYS
-1043 FDNLENVDYSM
+1043 FDSLENVDYSM
-1054 VSKLTIKELISWQI
+1054 VSKLTIEELISWQI

-1096 KEKHSGFIGLFMN
+1096 KEKHSGFIGLCMN

-1121 FITKTKI
+1121 FITKMKI
-1128 KIITT
+1128 KIITI
-1133 LAIWCFYHTAN
+1133 LAIWFFYQVVN

>member
-1 MMASQKQKKQASPK
+1 MANQKTKKQPKKQASPK

-138 KELYGSGLFGVEEK
+138 KELYGNGLYGVEEK

-196 TGFGCFDYNTEVLTE
+196 TGFGCFDYDTEVLTE

-252 SPYIKVELD
+252 SPYMEIELD

-340 RGAKVFSG
+340 RGNTTFSG
-348 ALICFPYD
+348 AL
-356 ELVLTEKGY
+356 VL
-365 RKIGEIVENKED
+365 
-377 IKVWSYNFEKERP
+377 
-390 ELKRIERH
+390 
-398 IKNITPTKQCFVEV
+398 
-412 KLSNG
+412 
-417 KSFICTDNHKVWT
+417 
-430 KNRGYVEAKDL
+430 
-441 TSIDCVVTFS
+441 
-451 NPFYLVNTK
+451 
-460 VKNFC
+460 
-465 NFLSGNVLISDF
+465 
-477 FQSIRRKFNLFSG
+477 
-490 RIVNFFNK
+490 
-498 IFETF
+498 
-503 SCFDCLNSSGMTIK
+503 
-517 SKSNLFQTSFCFS
+517 
-530 NFFNIFSRK
+530 
-539 FGTRKNQSTKFNSI
+539 
-553 LHIFRFSAISQIFK
+553 
-567 TIVRWIAIKV
+567 
-577 SNFYSFLLHAN
+577 
-588 ESPQTKLMNTNG
+588 
-600 KGFIIFSKINNLV
+600 
-613 TFSIRGIKS
+613 
-622 FFFELNNSSFISASR
+622 
-637 KYISRA
+637 
-643 AYNIS
+643 
-648 KIGNSIKSIISG
+648 
-660 DVFVNNISVVCH
+660 
-672 NHTSYC
+672 
-678 LTVYEN
+678 
-684 HNLYVGKCQV
+684 
-694 LVSNCD
+694 D

-915 NAICWKPKEYD
+915 NALCWKPKDYD

-950 KDDKMSQYL
+950 NNDKMSQYL

-968 DMSHAHDDSCFVAG
+968 DMSHSHDDSCFVAG
-982 TKVATILGNK
+982 TKVATIWGNK
-992 NIEELKVGDLVIT
+992 NIEDLKVGDLVIT
-1005 PWGVSPITRT
+1005 PWGLSPITRT
-1015 TSRMKPVIDNIG
+1015 TSRMKKVINNIG

-1073 SMAKNTI
+1073 SMAKNTA

-1085 DIMKIKSLLTE
+1085 DIMKIKAFLTE
-1096 KEKHSGFIGLFMN
+1096 KEKQSGFIGLFMN
-1109 FIREKKFLKAIT
+1109 FIREKKFLKAII
-1121 FITKTKI
+1121 FITKMKI

-1133 LAIWCFYHTAN
+1133 LAIWLLCHRAN
-1144 TLNFMAKKP
+1144 M
-1153 LKFGKDLKCK
+1153 LKFIAKELLRFGKGLKCK
-1163 KQIKEVEK
+1163 KQVNEGEK
-1171 CAKSGIAQK
+1171 KQKFGTLLK
-1180 REEIGTQNIKKNT
+1180 REENGILNIKKNT

-1229 LKENYAGKQKK
+1229 LKENYAGKPKK

>member
-1 MMASQKQKKQASPK
+1 
-15 KEQKN
+15 
-20 NTVLSGEINRE
+20 
-31 YLGKTLLDAGFEVWF
+31 
-46 RYMFRVLEGK
+46 MFRVLEGK
-56 PFIMDRIHKDMF
+56 PFIMDLIHKDMF
-68 NVFDDLYNLRITREC
+68 NVFDDLYHLRITREC
-83 MNIPPRAGKTTLCKY
+83 MNIPPRAGKTTICKY

-127 EVAQILEHPIY
+127 DVAQILEHPIY
-138 KELYGSGLFGVEEK
+138 KELYGNGLFGVEEK

-158 DFWREYLLKE
+158 DFWREYLLQE

-196 TGFGCFDYNTEVLTE
+196 TGFGCFDYDTEVLTE

-252 SPYIKVELD
+252 SPYMEIELD
-261 NGEKI
+261 NGEII

-340 RGAKVFSG
+340 RGTKGFSG
-348 ALICFPYD
+348 ALI
-356 ELVLTEKGY
+356 
-365 RKIGEIVENKED
+365 I
-377 IKVWSYNFEKERP
+377 
-390 ELKRIERH
+390 
-398 IKNITPTKQCFVEV
+398 
-412 KLSNG
+412 
-417 KSFICTDNHKVWT
+417 
-430 KNRGYVEAKDL
+430 
-441 TSIDCVVTFS
+441 
-451 NPFYLVNTK
+451 
-460 VKNFC
+460 
-465 NFLSGNVLISDF
+465 
-477 FQSIRRKFNLFSG
+477 
-490 RIVNFFNK
+490 
-498 IFETF
+498 
-503 SCFDCLNSSGMTIK
+503 
-517 SKSNLFQTSFCFS
+517 
-530 NFFNIFSRK
+530 
-539 FGTRKNQSTKFNSI
+539 
-553 LHIFRFSAISQIFK
+553 
-567 TIVRWIAIKV
+567 
-577 SNFYSFLLHAN
+577 
-588 ESPQTKLMNTNG
+588 
-600 KGFIIFSKINNLV
+600 
-613 TFSIRGIKS
+613 
-622 FFFELNNSSFISASR
+622 
-637 KYISRA
+637 
-643 AYNIS
+643 
-648 KIGNSIKSIISG
+648 
-660 DVFVNNISVVCH
+660 
-672 NHTSYC
+672 
-678 LTVYEN
+678 
-684 HNLYVGKCQV
+684 
-694 LVSNCD
+694 D

-705 ADIQSEVMREKVRKY
+705 ADIMSEIMRDKVRKY

-745 EDLSGYLLEQYKF
+745 GDLSGYLLEQYKF
-758 DSIIRPLLE
+758 DSIVKPLLE

-816 YDADHTAIDGKLII
+816 YDADHTPIDGKLII

-872 LEKAIQIW
+872 LEKATQIW

-982 TKVATILGNK
+982 TKVATIFGDK

-1043 FDNLENVDYSM
+1043 FDSLENVDYSM
-1054 VSKLTIKELISWQI
+1054 VSKLTIEELISWQI

-1096 KEKHSGFIGLFMN
+1096 KEKHSGFIGLCMN

-1128 KIITT
+1128 KIITII
-1133 LAIWCFYHTAN
+1133 AIWFFYQAVN

-1180 REEIGTQNIKKNT
+1180 RGEIGTQNIKKNT

-1229 LKENYAGKQKK
+1229 LKENYAGKPKK

>member
-1 MMASQKQKKQASPK
+1 
-15 KEQKN
+15 
-20 NTVLSGEINRE
+20 
-31 YLGKTLLDAGFEVWF
+31 
-46 RYMFRVLEGK
+46 MFRVLEGK
-56 PFIMDRIHKDMF
+56 PFIMDLIHKDMF
-68 NVFDDLYNLRITREC
+68 NVFDDLYYLRITREC
-83 MNIPPRAGKTTLCKY
+83 MNIPPRAGKTTICKY

-138 KELYGSGLFGVEEK
+138 KELYGSGLLGVEEK

-158 DFWREYLLKE
+158 DFWRDYLLQE
-168 TGKAV
+168 TGKAL
-173 YASKRIITAK
+173 YTSKRIITAK

-196 TGFGCFDYNTEVLTE
+196 TGFG
-211 KGFMKLGYIVE
+211 
-222 NKIDVKVWS
+222 
-231 YNFDKRQKELQPI
+231 
-244 YDYVKNEN
+244 
-252 SPYIKVELD
+252 
-261 NGEKI
+261 
-266 NCTPDHVFYLKNGEE
+266 
-281 RRADFLSVGSEIMS
+281 A
-295 NKFGNRK
+295 
-302 IVNIVNCN
+302 
-310 HSAPSYCVTLCRN
+310 
-323 NNLFVTKSQILV
+323 
-335 HNCGI
+335 GI
-340 RGAKVFSG
+340 RGAKGFSG
-348 ALICFPYD
+348 ALI
-356 ELVLTEKGY
+356 
-365 RKIGEIVENKED
+365 I
-377 IKVWSYNFEKERP
+377 
-390 ELKRIERH
+390 
-398 IKNITPTKQCFVEV
+398 
-412 KLSNG
+412 
-417 KSFICTDNHKVWT
+417 
-430 KNRGYVEAKDL
+430 
-441 TSIDCVVTFS
+441 
-451 NPFYLVNTK
+451 
-460 VKNFC
+460 
-465 NFLSGNVLISDF
+465 
-477 FQSIRRKFNLFSG
+477 
-490 RIVNFFNK
+490 
-498 IFETF
+498 
-503 SCFDCLNSSGMTIK
+503 
-517 SKSNLFQTSFCFS
+517 
-530 NFFNIFSRK
+530 
-539 FGTRKNQSTKFNSI
+539 
-553 LHIFRFSAISQIFK
+553 
-567 TIVRWIAIKV
+567 
-577 SNFYSFLLHAN
+577 
-588 ESPQTKLMNTNG
+588 
-600 KGFIIFSKINNLV
+600 
-613 TFSIRGIKS
+613 
-622 FFFELNNSSFISASR
+622 
-637 KYISRA
+637 
-643 AYNIS
+643 
-648 KIGNSIKSIISG
+648 
-660 DVFVNNISVVCH
+660 
-672 NHTSYC
+672 
-678 LTVYEN
+678 
-684 HNLYVGKCQV
+684 
-694 LVSNCD
+694 D

-705 ADIQSEVMREKVRKY
+705 VDIMSETMRDKVRKY

-745 EDLSGYLLEQYKF
+745 GDLSGYLLEQYKF
-758 DSIIRPLLE
+758 DSIIKPLLE

-805 GNIIQRDWWVM
+805 GNIIQRDWWIM

-1043 FDNLENVDYSM
+1043 FDSLENVDYSM
-1054 VSKLTIKELISWQI
+1054 VSKLTIEELISWQI

-1229 LKENYAGKQKK
+1229 LKENYVGKQKK

>member
-1 MMASQKQKKQASPK
+1 
-15 KEQKN
+15 
-20 NTVLSGEINRE
+20 
-31 YLGKTLLDAGFEVWF
+31 
-46 RYMFRVLEGK
+46 MFRVLEGK
-56 PFIMDRIHKDMF
+56 PFIMDLIHKDMF
-68 NVFDDLYNLRITREC
+68 NVFDDLYYLRITREC
-83 MNIPPRAGKTTLCKY
+83 MNIPPRAGKTTICKY

-138 KELYGSGLFGVEEK
+138 KELYGSGLLGVEEK

-158 DFWREYLLKE
+158 DFWREYLLQE

-196 TGFGCFDYNTEVLTE
+196 TGFG
-211 KGFMKLGYIVE
+211 
-222 NKIDVKVWS
+222 
-231 YNFDKRQKELQPI
+231 
-244 YDYVKNEN
+244 
-252 SPYIKVELD
+252 
-261 NGEKI
+261 
-266 NCTPDHVFYLKNGEE
+266 
-281 RRADFLSVGSEIMS
+281 A
-295 NKFGNRK
+295 
-302 IVNIVNCN
+302 
-310 HSAPSYCVTLCRN
+310 
-323 NNLFVTKSQILV
+323 
-335 HNCGI
+335 GI
-340 RGAKVFSG
+340 RGAKGFSG
-348 ALICFPYD
+348 ALI
-356 ELVLTEKGY
+356 
-365 RKIGEIVENKED
+365 I
-377 IKVWSYNFEKERP
+377 
-390 ELKRIERH
+390 
-398 IKNITPTKQCFVEV
+398 
-412 KLSNG
+412 
-417 KSFICTDNHKVWT
+417 
-430 KNRGYVEAKDL
+430 
-441 TSIDCVVTFS
+441 
-451 NPFYLVNTK
+451 
-460 VKNFC
+460 
-465 NFLSGNVLISDF
+465 
-477 FQSIRRKFNLFSG
+477 
-490 RIVNFFNK
+490 
-498 IFETF
+498 
-503 SCFDCLNSSGMTIK
+503 
-517 SKSNLFQTSFCFS
+517 
-530 NFFNIFSRK
+530 
-539 FGTRKNQSTKFNSI
+539 
-553 LHIFRFSAISQIFK
+553 
-567 TIVRWIAIKV
+567 
-577 SNFYSFLLHAN
+577 
-588 ESPQTKLMNTNG
+588 
-600 KGFIIFSKINNLV
+600 
-613 TFSIRGIKS
+613 
-622 FFFELNNSSFISASR
+622 
-637 KYISRA
+637 
-643 AYNIS
+643 
-648 KIGNSIKSIISG
+648 
-660 DVFVNNISVVCH
+660 
-672 NHTSYC
+672 
-678 LTVYEN
+678 
-684 HNLYVGKCQV
+684 
-694 LVSNCD
+694 D

-705 ADIQSEVMREKVRKY
+705 ADIMSETMRDKVRKY

-745 EDLSGYLLEQYKF
+745 GDLSGYLLEQYKF
-758 DSIIRPLLE
+758 DSIIKPLLE

-805 GNIIQRDWWVM
+805 GNIIQRDWWIM

-982 TKVATILGNK
+982 TKVATIFGDK

-1043 FDNLENVDYSM
+1043 FDSLENVDYSM
-1054 VSKLTIKELISWQI
+1054 VSKLTIEELISWQI

>member
-1 MMASQKQKKQASPK
+1 
-15 KEQKN
+15 
-20 NTVLSGEINRE
+20 
-31 YLGKTLLDAGFEVWF
+31 
-46 RYMFRVLEGK
+46 MFRVLEGK
-56 PFIMDRIHKDMF
+56 PFIMDLIHKDMF
-68 NVFDDLYNLRITREC
+68 NVFDDLYYLRITREC
-83 MNIPPRAGKTTLCKY
+83 MNIPPRAGKTTICKY

-138 KELYGSGLFGVEEK
+138 KELYGSGLLGVEEK

-158 DFWREYLLKE
+158 DFWRDYLLQE
-168 TGKAV
+168 TGKAL
-173 YASKRIITAK
+173 YTSKRIITAK

-196 TGFGCFDYNTEVLTE
+196 TGFG
-211 KGFMKLGYIVE
+211 
-222 NKIDVKVWS
+222 
-231 YNFDKRQKELQPI
+231 
-244 YDYVKNEN
+244 
-252 SPYIKVELD
+252 
-261 NGEKI
+261 
-266 NCTPDHVFYLKNGEE
+266 
-281 RRADFLSVGSEIMS
+281 A
-295 NKFGNRK
+295 
-302 IVNIVNCN
+302 
-310 HSAPSYCVTLCRN
+310 
-323 NNLFVTKSQILV
+323 
-335 HNCGI
+335 GI
-340 RGAKVFSG
+340 RGAKGFSG
-348 ALICFPYD
+348 ALI
-356 ELVLTEKGY
+356 
-365 RKIGEIVENKED
+365 I
-377 IKVWSYNFEKERP
+377 
-390 ELKRIERH
+390 
-398 IKNITPTKQCFVEV
+398 
-412 KLSNG
+412 
-417 KSFICTDNHKVWT
+417 
-430 KNRGYVEAKDL
+430 
-441 TSIDCVVTFS
+441 
-451 NPFYLVNTK
+451 
-460 VKNFC
+460 
-465 NFLSGNVLISDF
+465 
-477 FQSIRRKFNLFSG
+477 
-490 RIVNFFNK
+490 
-498 IFETF
+498 
-503 SCFDCLNSSGMTIK
+503 
-517 SKSNLFQTSFCFS
+517 
-530 NFFNIFSRK
+530 
-539 FGTRKNQSTKFNSI
+539 
-553 LHIFRFSAISQIFK
+553 
-567 TIVRWIAIKV
+567 
-577 SNFYSFLLHAN
+577 
-588 ESPQTKLMNTNG
+588 
-600 KGFIIFSKINNLV
+600 
-613 TFSIRGIKS
+613 
-622 FFFELNNSSFISASR
+622 
-637 KYISRA
+637 
-643 AYNIS
+643 
-648 KIGNSIKSIISG
+648 
-660 DVFVNNISVVCH
+660 
-672 NHTSYC
+672 
-678 LTVYEN
+678 
-684 HNLYVGKCQV
+684 
-694 LVSNCD
+694 D

-705 ADIQSEVMREKVRKY
+705 ADIMSETMRDKVRKY

-745 EDLSGYLLEQYKF
+745 GDLSGYLLEQYKF
-758 DSIIRPLLE
+758 DSIIKPLLE

-805 GNIIQRDWWVM
+805 GNIIQRDWWGM
-816 YDADHTAIDGKLII
+816 YEDDKTPIDGKLII

-982 TKVATILGNK
+982 TKVATFFGDK

-1043 FDNLENVDYSM
+1043 FDSLENVDYSM
-1054 VSKLTIKELISWQI
+1054 VSKLTIEELISWQI

-1073 SMAKNTI
+1073 SMANNTI

-1096 KEKHSGFIGLFMN
+1096 KEKHSGFIGLCMN

-1121 FITKTKI
+1121 FITKMKI
-1128 KIITT
+1128 KIITII
-1133 LAIWCFYHTAN
+1133 AIWFFYQVVN

>member
-1 MMASQKQKKQASPK
+1 MANQKPKKQR
-15 KEQKN
+15 KN
-20 NTVLSGEINRE
+20 NSASSGEINRE

-68 NVFDDLYNLRITREC
+68 NVFDDLYYLRITREC
-83 MNIPPRAGKTTLCKY
+83 MNIPPRAGKTTICKY

-138 KELYGSGLFGVEEK
+138 KELYGNGLLGMEEK

-168 TGKAV
+168 TGRAV

-252 SPYIKVELD
+252 SPYMEIELD
-261 NGEKI
+261 NGEII

-340 RGAKVFSG
+340 RGAKGFSG

-588 ESPQTKLMNTNG
+588 ESPQNKLMNTNG

-758 DSIIRPLLE
+758 DSIIKPLLE

-1054 VSKLTIKELISWQI
+1054 VSKLTIKELILWQI

-1144 TLNFMAKKP
+1144 TLKFIAKEP
-1153 LKFGKDLKCK
+1153 LSFGKDLKCR
-1163 KQIKEVEK
+1163 KQTKEVEK
-1171 CAKSGIAQK
+1171 DAKSGIAQK

-1229 LKENYAGKQKK
+1229 LKENYAGKPKK

>member
-1 MMASQKQKKQASPK
+1 
-15 KEQKN
+15 
-20 NTVLSGEINRE
+20 
-31 YLGKTLLDAGFEVWF
+31 
-46 RYMFRVLEGK
+46 MFRVLEGK

-68 NVFDDLYNLRITREC
+68 NVFDDLYYLRITREC
-83 MNIPPRAGKTTLCKY
+83 MNIPPRAGKTTICKY

-138 KELYGSGLFGVEEK
+138 KELYGNGLLGMEEK

-158 DFWREYLLKE
+158 DFWREYLLQE

-196 TGFGCFDYNTEVLTE
+196 TGFG
-211 KGFMKLGYIVE
+211 
-222 NKIDVKVWS
+222 
-231 YNFDKRQKELQPI
+231 
-244 YDYVKNEN
+244 
-252 SPYIKVELD
+252 
-261 NGEKI
+261 
-266 NCTPDHVFYLKNGEE
+266 
-281 RRADFLSVGSEIMS
+281 A
-295 NKFGNRK
+295 
-302 IVNIVNCN
+302 
-310 HSAPSYCVTLCRN
+310 
-323 NNLFVTKSQILV
+323 
-335 HNCGI
+335 GI
-340 RGAKVFSG
+340 RGAKGFSG
-348 ALICFPYD
+348 ALI
-356 ELVLTEKGY
+356 
-365 RKIGEIVENKED
+365 I
-377 IKVWSYNFEKERP
+377 
-390 ELKRIERH
+390 
-398 IKNITPTKQCFVEV
+398 
-412 KLSNG
+412 
-417 KSFICTDNHKVWT
+417 
-430 KNRGYVEAKDL
+430 
-441 TSIDCVVTFS
+441 
-451 NPFYLVNTK
+451 
-460 VKNFC
+460 
-465 NFLSGNVLISDF
+465 
-477 FQSIRRKFNLFSG
+477 
-490 RIVNFFNK
+490 
-498 IFETF
+498 
-503 SCFDCLNSSGMTIK
+503 
-517 SKSNLFQTSFCFS
+517 
-530 NFFNIFSRK
+530 
-539 FGTRKNQSTKFNSI
+539 
-553 LHIFRFSAISQIFK
+553 
-567 TIVRWIAIKV
+567 
-577 SNFYSFLLHAN
+577 
-588 ESPQTKLMNTNG
+588 
-600 KGFIIFSKINNLV
+600 
-613 TFSIRGIKS
+613 
-622 FFFELNNSSFISASR
+622 
-637 KYISRA
+637 
-643 AYNIS
+643 
-648 KIGNSIKSIISG
+648 
-660 DVFVNNISVVCH
+660 
-672 NHTSYC
+672 
-678 LTVYEN
+678 
-684 HNLYVGKCQV
+684 
-694 LVSNCD
+694 D

-705 ADIQSEVMREKVRKY
+705 ADIMSETMRDKVRKY

-745 EDLSGYLLEQYKF
+745 GDLSGYLLEQYKF
-758 DSIIRPLLE
+758 DSIVKPLLE

-816 YDADHTAIDGKLII
+816 YDADHTPIDGKLII

-872 LEKAIQIW
+872 LEKATQIW

-982 TKVATILGNK
+982 TKVATIFGDK

-1043 FDNLENVDYSM
+1043 FDSLENVDYSM
-1054 VSKLTIKELISWQI
+1054 VSKLTIEELISWQI

-1096 KEKHSGFIGLFMN
+1096 KEKHSGFIGLCMN

-1128 KIITT
+1128 KIITI
-1133 LAIWCFYHTAN
+1133 LAIWFFYQAVN

-1180 REEIGTQNIKKNT
+1180 RGEIGTQNIKKNT

-1229 LKENYAGKQKK
+1229 LKENYAGKPKK

>member
-1 MMASQKQKKQASPK
+1 
-15 KEQKN
+15 
-20 NTVLSGEINRE
+20 
-31 YLGKTLLDAGFEVWF
+31 
-46 RYMFRVLEGK
+46 MFRVLEGK
-56 PFIMDRIHKDMF
+56 PFIMDLIHKDMF
-68 NVFDDLYNLRITREC
+68 NVFDDLYYLRITREC
-83 MNIPPRAGKTTLCKY
+83 MNIPPRAGKTTICKY

-138 KELYGSGLFGVEEK
+138 NKLYGNGLLGMEEK

-158 DFWREYLLKE
+158 DFWRDYLLQE
-168 TGKAV
+168 TGKAL
-173 YASKRIITAK
+173 YTSKRIITAK

-196 TGFGCFDYNTEVLTE
+196 TGFG
-211 KGFMKLGYIVE
+211 
-222 NKIDVKVWS
+222 
-231 YNFDKRQKELQPI
+231 
-244 YDYVKNEN
+244 
-252 SPYIKVELD
+252 
-261 NGEKI
+261 
-266 NCTPDHVFYLKNGEE
+266 
-281 RRADFLSVGSEIMS
+281 A
-295 NKFGNRK
+295 
-302 IVNIVNCN
+302 
-310 HSAPSYCVTLCRN
+310 
-323 NNLFVTKSQILV
+323 
-335 HNCGI
+335 GI
-340 RGAKVFSG
+340 RGAKGFSG
-348 ALICFPYD
+348 ALI
-356 ELVLTEKGY
+356 
-365 RKIGEIVENKED
+365 I
-377 IKVWSYNFEKERP
+377 
-390 ELKRIERH
+390 
-398 IKNITPTKQCFVEV
+398 
-412 KLSNG
+412 
-417 KSFICTDNHKVWT
+417 
-430 KNRGYVEAKDL
+430 
-441 TSIDCVVTFS
+441 
-451 NPFYLVNTK
+451 
-460 VKNFC
+460 
-465 NFLSGNVLISDF
+465 
-477 FQSIRRKFNLFSG
+477 
-490 RIVNFFNK
+490 
-498 IFETF
+498 
-503 SCFDCLNSSGMTIK
+503 
-517 SKSNLFQTSFCFS
+517 
-530 NFFNIFSRK
+530 
-539 FGTRKNQSTKFNSI
+539 
-553 LHIFRFSAISQIFK
+553 
-567 TIVRWIAIKV
+567 
-577 SNFYSFLLHAN
+577 
-588 ESPQTKLMNTNG
+588 
-600 KGFIIFSKINNLV
+600 
-613 TFSIRGIKS
+613 
-622 FFFELNNSSFISASR
+622 
-637 KYISRA
+637 
-643 AYNIS
+643 
-648 KIGNSIKSIISG
+648 
-660 DVFVNNISVVCH
+660 
-672 NHTSYC
+672 
-678 LTVYEN
+678 
-684 HNLYVGKCQV
+684 
-694 LVSNCD
+694 D

-705 ADIQSEVMREKVRKY
+705 ADIMSETMRDKVRKY

-745 EDLSGYLLEQYKF
+745 GDLSGYLLEQYKF
-758 DSIIRPLLE
+758 DSIIKPLLE

-805 GNIIQRDWWVM
+805 GNIIQRDWWGM
-816 YDADHTAIDGKLII
+816 YEDDKTPIDGKLII

-982 TKVATILGNK
+982 TKVATIFGNK

-1005 PWGVSPITRT
+1005 PWGISPITRT
-1015 TSRMKPVIDNIG
+1015 TSRMKPVIDNVG

-1073 SMAKNTI
+1073 LMAKNTI

-1109 FIREKKFLKAIT
+1109 FIQEKKFLKAIT

-1128 KIITT
+1128 KITTT
-1133 LAIWCFYHTAN
+1133 LAIWFFYHTAN
-1144 TLNFMAKKP
+1144 TLKFIAKE
-1153 LKFGKDLKCK
+1153 LQRFGKGLKCK
-1163 KQIKEVEK
+1163 KQIKEEEK
-1171 CAKSGIAQK
+1171 DAKSGTIQK
-1180 REEIGTQNIKKNT
+1180 REEIGIQNIKKNT
-1193 LPNFI
+1193 LPNFT
-1198 LLKYVPIAEE
+1198 LQKYALTAEE
-1208 DLIPQTT
+1208 NLIPLTT
-1215 TESRQYVD
+1215 TENRQYVD

-1229 LKENYAGKQKK
+1229 LKENYVGKQKK

>member
-1 MMASQKQKKQASPK
+1 M
-15 KEQKN
+15 
-20 NTVLSGEINRE
+20 
-31 YLGKTLLDAGFEVWF
+31 LDAGFEVWF

-138 KELYGSGLFGVEEK
+138 KELYGSGLYGVEEK

-168 TGKAV
+168 TGRAV

-310 HSAPSYCVTLCRN
+310 HSAPSYCVTLWHN

-340 RGAKVFSG
+340 RGNTTFSG
-348 ALICFPYD
+348 AL
-356 ELVLTEKGY
+356 VL
-365 RKIGEIVENKED
+365 
-377 IKVWSYNFEKERP
+377 
-390 ELKRIERH
+390 
-398 IKNITPTKQCFVEV
+398 
-412 KLSNG
+412 
-417 KSFICTDNHKVWT
+417 
-430 KNRGYVEAKDL
+430 
-441 TSIDCVVTFS
+441 
-451 NPFYLVNTK
+451 
-460 VKNFC
+460 
-465 NFLSGNVLISDF
+465 
-477 FQSIRRKFNLFSG
+477 
-490 RIVNFFNK
+490 
-498 IFETF
+498 
-503 SCFDCLNSSGMTIK
+503 
-517 SKSNLFQTSFCFS
+517 
-530 NFFNIFSRK
+530 
-539 FGTRKNQSTKFNSI
+539 
-553 LHIFRFSAISQIFK
+553 
-567 TIVRWIAIKV
+567 
-577 SNFYSFLLHAN
+577 
-588 ESPQTKLMNTNG
+588 
-600 KGFIIFSKINNLV
+600 
-613 TFSIRGIKS
+613 
-622 FFFELNNSSFISASR
+622 
-637 KYISRA
+637 
-643 AYNIS
+643 
-648 KIGNSIKSIISG
+648 
-660 DVFVNNISVVCH
+660 
-672 NHTSYC
+672 
-678 LTVYEN
+678 
-684 HNLYVGKCQV
+684 
-694 LVSNCD
+694 D

-758 DSIIRPLLE
+758 DSIVKPLLE

-816 YDADHTAIDGKLII
+816 YDADHTPIDGKLII

-915 NAICWKPKEYD
+915 NALCWKPKDYD

-950 KDDKMSQYL
+950 NNDKMSQYL

-968 DMSHAHDDSCFVAG
+968 DMSHSHDDSCFVAG
-982 TKVATILGNK
+982 TKVATIWGNK
-992 NIEELKVGDLVIT
+992 NIEDLKVGDLVIT
-1005 PWGVSPITRT
+1005 PWGLSPITRT
-1015 TSRMKPVIDNIG
+1015 TSRMKKVINNIG

-1073 SMAKNTI
+1073 SMAKNTT

-1085 DIMKIKSLLTE
+1085 DIMKIKAFLTE
-1096 KEKHSGFIGLFMN
+1096 KEKQSGFIGLFMN
-1109 FIREKKFLKAIT
+1109 FIREKKFLKAII
-1121 FITKTKI
+1121 FITKMKI

-1133 LAIWCFYHTAN
+1133 LAIWLLCHRAN
-1144 TLNFMAKKP
+1144 M
-1153 LKFGKDLKCK
+1153 LKFIAKELLRFGKGLKCK
-1163 KQIKEVEK
+1163 KQVNEGEK
-1171 CAKSGIAQK
+1171 KQKFGTLLK
-1180 REEIGTQNIKKNT
+1180 REENGILNIKKNT

-1229 LKENYAGKQKK
+1229 LKENYAGKPKK

>member
-1 MMASQKQKKQASPK
+1 MANQKTKKQPKKQASPK
-15 KEQKN
+15 KEQKQRKN
-20 NTVLSGEINRE
+20 NSASSGEINRE

-56 PFIMDRIHKDMF
+56 PFIMDLIHKDMF
-68 NVFDDLYNLRITREC
+68 NVFDDLYYLRITREC
-83 MNIPPRAGKTTLCKY
+83 MNIPPRAGKTTICKY

-138 KELYGSGLFGVEEK
+138 KELYGNGLLGMEEK

-158 DFWREYLLKE
+158 DFWREYLLQE

-196 TGFGCFDYNTEVLTE
+196 TGFG
-211 KGFMKLGYIVE
+211 
-222 NKIDVKVWS
+222 
-231 YNFDKRQKELQPI
+231 
-244 YDYVKNEN
+244 
-252 SPYIKVELD
+252 
-261 NGEKI
+261 
-266 NCTPDHVFYLKNGEE
+266 
-281 RRADFLSVGSEIMS
+281 A
-295 NKFGNRK
+295 
-302 IVNIVNCN
+302 
-310 HSAPSYCVTLCRN
+310 
-323 NNLFVTKSQILV
+323 
-335 HNCGI
+335 GI
-340 RGAKVFSG
+340 RGAKGFSG
-348 ALICFPYD
+348 ALI
-356 ELVLTEKGY
+356 
-365 RKIGEIVENKED
+365 I
-377 IKVWSYNFEKERP
+377 
-390 ELKRIERH
+390 
-398 IKNITPTKQCFVEV
+398 
-412 KLSNG
+412 
-417 KSFICTDNHKVWT
+417 
-430 KNRGYVEAKDL
+430 
-441 TSIDCVVTFS
+441 
-451 NPFYLVNTK
+451 
-460 VKNFC
+460 
-465 NFLSGNVLISDF
+465 
-477 FQSIRRKFNLFSG
+477 
-490 RIVNFFNK
+490 
-498 IFETF
+498 
-503 SCFDCLNSSGMTIK
+503 
-517 SKSNLFQTSFCFS
+517 
-530 NFFNIFSRK
+530 
-539 FGTRKNQSTKFNSI
+539 
-553 LHIFRFSAISQIFK
+553 
-567 TIVRWIAIKV
+567 
-577 SNFYSFLLHAN
+577 
-588 ESPQTKLMNTNG
+588 
-600 KGFIIFSKINNLV
+600 
-613 TFSIRGIKS
+613 
-622 FFFELNNSSFISASR
+622 
-637 KYISRA
+637 
-643 AYNIS
+643 
-648 KIGNSIKSIISG
+648 
-660 DVFVNNISVVCH
+660 
-672 NHTSYC
+672 
-678 LTVYEN
+678 
-684 HNLYVGKCQV
+684 
-694 LVSNCD
+694 D

-705 ADIQSEVMREKVRKY
+705 ADIMSETMRDKVRKY

-745 EDLSGYLLEQYKF
+745 GDLSGYLLEQYKF
-758 DSIIRPLLE
+758 DSIIKPLLE

-805 GNIIQRDWWVM
+805 GNIIQRDWWIM

-982 TKVATILGNK
+982 TKVATIFGNK

-1005 PWGVSPITRT
+1005 PWGISPITRT
-1015 TSRMKPVIDNIG
+1015 TSRMKPVIDNVG

-1073 SMAKNTI
+1073 LMAKNTI

-1109 FIREKKFLKAIT
+1109 FIQEKKFLKAIT

-1128 KIITT
+1128 KITTT
-1133 LAIWCFYHTAN
+1133 LAIWFFYHTAN
-1144 TLNFMAKKP
+1144 TLKFIAKE
-1153 LKFGKDLKCK
+1153 LQRFGKGLKCK
-1163 KQIKEVEK
+1163 KQIKEEEK
-1171 CAKSGIAQK
+1171 DAKSGTIQK
-1180 REEIGTQNIKKNT
+1180 REEIGIQNIKKNT
-1193 LPNFI
+1193 LPNFT
-1198 LLKYVPIAEE
+1198 LQKYALTAEE
-1208 DLIPQTT
+1208 NLIPLTT
-1215 TESRQYVD
+1215 TENRQYVD

-1229 LKENYAGKQKK
+1229 LKENYVGKQKK

>member
-1 MMASQKQKKQASPK
+1 MMANQKQKKQASPK

-20 NTVLSGEINRE
+20 NTSLSGEINRE

-56 PFIMDRIHKDMF
+56 PFIIDRIHKDMF

-138 KELYGSGLFGVEEK
+138 KELYGNGLYGVEEK

-168 TGKAV
+168 TGRAV

-252 SPYIKVELD
+252 SPYMEIELD

-310 HSAPSYCVTLCRN
+310 HSAPSYCVTLWNN
-323 NNLFVTKSQILV
+323 NNLFITKSQVLV

-340 RGAKVFSG
+340 RGTKGFSG
-348 ALICFPYD
+348 ALI
-356 ELVLTEKGY
+356 
-365 RKIGEIVENKED
+365 I
-377 IKVWSYNFEKERP
+377 
-390 ELKRIERH
+390 
-398 IKNITPTKQCFVEV
+398 
-412 KLSNG
+412 
-417 KSFICTDNHKVWT
+417 
-430 KNRGYVEAKDL
+430 
-441 TSIDCVVTFS
+441 
-451 NPFYLVNTK
+451 
-460 VKNFC
+460 
-465 NFLSGNVLISDF
+465 
-477 FQSIRRKFNLFSG
+477 
-490 RIVNFFNK
+490 
-498 IFETF
+498 
-503 SCFDCLNSSGMTIK
+503 
-517 SKSNLFQTSFCFS
+517 
-530 NFFNIFSRK
+530 
-539 FGTRKNQSTKFNSI
+539 
-553 LHIFRFSAISQIFK
+553 
-567 TIVRWIAIKV
+567 
-577 SNFYSFLLHAN
+577 
-588 ESPQTKLMNTNG
+588 
-600 KGFIIFSKINNLV
+600 
-613 TFSIRGIKS
+613 
-622 FFFELNNSSFISASR
+622 
-637 KYISRA
+637 
-643 AYNIS
+643 
-648 KIGNSIKSIISG
+648 
-660 DVFVNNISVVCH
+660 
-672 NHTSYC
+672 
-678 LTVYEN
+678 
-684 HNLYVGKCQV
+684 
-694 LVSNCD
+694 D

-705 ADIQSEVMREKVRKY
+705 ADIMSETMRDKVRKY

-745 EDLSGYLLEQYKF
+745 GDLSGYLLEQYKF
-758 DSIIRPLLE
+758 DSIVKPLLE

-816 YDADHTAIDGKLII
+816 YDADHTPIDGKLII

-872 LEKAIQIW
+872 LEKATQIW

-982 TKVATILGNK
+982 TKVATIFGDK

-1043 FDNLENVDYSM
+1043 FDSLENVDYSM
-1054 VSKLTIKELISWQI
+1054 VSKLTIEELISWQI

-1080 VTQRQ
+1080 LTQRQ

-1229 LKENYAGKQKK
+1229 LKENYAGKPKK

>member
-1 MMASQKQKKQASPK
+1 
-15 KEQKN
+15 
-20 NTVLSGEINRE
+20 
-31 YLGKTLLDAGFEVWF
+31 
-46 RYMFRVLEGK
+46 MFRVLEGK

-252 SPYIKVELD
+252 SPYMEIELD

-323 NNLFVTKSQILV
+323 NNLFITKSQVLT

-340 RGAKVFSG
+340 RGNTTFSG
-348 ALICFPYD
+348 AL
-356 ELVLTEKGY
+356 VL
-365 RKIGEIVENKED
+365 
-377 IKVWSYNFEKERP
+377 
-390 ELKRIERH
+390 
-398 IKNITPTKQCFVEV
+398 
-412 KLSNG
+412 
-417 KSFICTDNHKVWT
+417 
-430 KNRGYVEAKDL
+430 
-441 TSIDCVVTFS
+441 
-451 NPFYLVNTK
+451 
-460 VKNFC
+460 
-465 NFLSGNVLISDF
+465 
-477 FQSIRRKFNLFSG
+477 
-490 RIVNFFNK
+490 
-498 IFETF
+498 
-503 SCFDCLNSSGMTIK
+503 
-517 SKSNLFQTSFCFS
+517 
-530 NFFNIFSRK
+530 
-539 FGTRKNQSTKFNSI
+539 
-553 LHIFRFSAISQIFK
+553 
-567 TIVRWIAIKV
+567 
-577 SNFYSFLLHAN
+577 
-588 ESPQTKLMNTNG
+588 
-600 KGFIIFSKINNLV
+600 
-613 TFSIRGIKS
+613 
-622 FFFELNNSSFISASR
+622 
-637 KYISRA
+637 
-643 AYNIS
+643 
-648 KIGNSIKSIISG
+648 
-660 DVFVNNISVVCH
+660 
-672 NHTSYC
+672 
-678 LTVYEN
+678 
-684 HNLYVGKCQV
+684 
-694 LVSNCD
+694 D

-915 NAICWKPKEYD
+915 NALCWKPKDYD

-950 KDDKMSQYL
+950 NNDKMSQYL

-968 DMSHAHDDSCFVAG
+968 DMSHSHDDSCFVAG
-982 TKVATILGNK
+982 TKVATIWGNK
-992 NIEELKVGDLVIT
+992 NIEDLKVGDLVIT
-1005 PWGVSPITRT
+1005 PWGLSPITRT
-1015 TSRMKPVIDNIG
+1015 TSRMKKVINNIG

-1043 FDNLENVDYSM
+1043 FGNLENVDYSM

-1073 SMAKNTI
+1073 SMAKNTT

-1085 DIMKIKSLLTE
+1085 DIMKIKAFLTE
-1096 KEKHSGFIGLFMN
+1096 KEKQSGFIGLFMN
-1109 FIREKKFLKAIT
+1109 FIREKKFLKAII
-1121 FITKTKI
+1121 FITKMKI

-1133 LAIWCFYHTAN
+1133 LAIWLLCHRAN
-1144 TLNFMAKKP
+1144 M
-1153 LKFGKDLKCK
+1153 LKFIAKELLRFGKGLKCK
-1163 KQIKEVEK
+1163 KQVNEGEK
-1171 CAKSGIAQK
+1171 KQKFGTLLK
-1180 REEIGTQNIKKNT
+1180 REENGILNIKKNT

-1229 LKENYAGKQKK
+1229 LKENYAGKPKK

>member
-1 MMASQKQKKQASPK
+1 
-15 KEQKN
+15 
-20 NTVLSGEINRE
+20 
-31 YLGKTLLDAGFEVWF
+31 
-46 RYMFRVLEGK
+46 MFRVLEGK
-56 PFIMDRIHKDMF
+56 PFIMDLIHKDMF

-138 KELYGSGLFGVEEK
+138 KELYGSGLLGVEEK

-158 DFWREYLLKE
+158 DFWRDYLLQE

-196 TGFGCFDYNTEVLTE
+196 TGFG
-211 KGFMKLGYIVE
+211 
-222 NKIDVKVWS
+222 
-231 YNFDKRQKELQPI
+231 
-244 YDYVKNEN
+244 
-252 SPYIKVELD
+252 
-261 NGEKI
+261 
-266 NCTPDHVFYLKNGEE
+266 
-281 RRADFLSVGSEIMS
+281 A
-295 NKFGNRK
+295 
-302 IVNIVNCN
+302 
-310 HSAPSYCVTLCRN
+310 
-323 NNLFVTKSQILV
+323 
-335 HNCGI
+335 GI
-340 RGAKVFSG
+340 RGAKGFSG

-441 TSIDCVVTFS
+441 TSIDCV
-451 NPFYLVNTK
+451 
-460 VKNFC
+460 
-465 NFLSGNVLISDF
+465 
-477 FQSIRRKFNLFSG
+477 
-490 RIVNFFNK
+490 
-498 IFETF
+498 
-503 SCFDCLNSSGMTIK
+503 
-517 SKSNLFQTSFCFS
+517 
-530 NFFNIFSRK
+530 
-539 FGTRKNQSTKFNSI
+539 
-553 LHIFRFSAISQIFK
+553 
-567 TIVRWIAIKV
+567 
-577 SNFYSFLLHAN
+577 
-588 ESPQTKLMNTNG
+588 
-600 KGFIIFSKINNLV
+600 V

-745 EDLSGYLLEQYKF
+745 GDLSGYLLEQYKF
-758 DSIIRPLLE
+758 DSIVKPLLE

-1073 SMAKNTI
+1073 SMAKNTL

-1096 KEKHSGFIGLFMN
+1096 KEKHSGFIGLCMN

-1128 KIITT
+1128 KIITII
-1133 LAIWCFYHTAN
+1133 AIWFFYQAVN

-1180 REEIGTQNIKKNT
+1180 RGEIGTQNIKKNT

-1229 LKENYAGKQKK
+1229 LKENYEEKQEKI
-1240 RVYNITVRAGCYY
+1240 VYNITVKAGCYY

>member
-1 MMASQKQKKQASPK
+1 MMANQKTKKQPKKQASPK

-340 RGAKVFSG
+340 RGNTTFSG
-348 ALICFPYD
+348 AL
-356 ELVLTEKGY
+356 VL
-365 RKIGEIVENKED
+365 
-377 IKVWSYNFEKERP
+377 
-390 ELKRIERH
+390 
-398 IKNITPTKQCFVEV
+398 
-412 KLSNG
+412 
-417 KSFICTDNHKVWT
+417 
-430 KNRGYVEAKDL
+430 
-441 TSIDCVVTFS
+441 
-451 NPFYLVNTK
+451 
-460 VKNFC
+460 
-465 NFLSGNVLISDF
+465 
-477 FQSIRRKFNLFSG
+477 
-490 RIVNFFNK
+490 
-498 IFETF
+498 
-503 SCFDCLNSSGMTIK
+503 
-517 SKSNLFQTSFCFS
+517 
-530 NFFNIFSRK
+530 
-539 FGTRKNQSTKFNSI
+539 
-553 LHIFRFSAISQIFK
+553 
-567 TIVRWIAIKV
+567 
-577 SNFYSFLLHAN
+577 
-588 ESPQTKLMNTNG
+588 
-600 KGFIIFSKINNLV
+600 
-613 TFSIRGIKS
+613 
-622 FFFELNNSSFISASR
+622 
-637 KYISRA
+637 
-643 AYNIS
+643 
-648 KIGNSIKSIISG
+648 
-660 DVFVNNISVVCH
+660 
-672 NHTSYC
+672 
-678 LTVYEN
+678 
-684 HNLYVGKCQV
+684 
-694 LVSNCD
+694 D

-816 YDADHTAIDGKLII
+816 YDADHTPIDGKLII

-915 NAICWKPKEYD
+915 NALCWKPKDYD

-950 KDDKMSQYL
+950 NNDKMSQYL

-968 DMSHAHDDSCFVAG
+968 DMSHAKDDS
-982 TKVATILGNK
+982 
-992 NIEELKVGDLVIT
+992 
-1005 PWGVSPITRT
+1005 
-1015 TSRMKPVIDNIG
+1015 
-1027 LTGTKDHK
+1027 
-1035 IYTTHDYS
+1035 
-1043 FDNLENVDYSM
+1043 VDS
-1054 VSKLTIKELISWQI
+1054 
-1068 KSLYC
+1068 
-1073 SMAKNTI
+1073 
-1080 VTQRQ
+1080 
-1085 DIMKIKSLLTE
+1085 
-1096 KEKHSGFIGLFMN
+1096 
-1109 FIREKKFLKAIT
+1109 
-1121 FITKTKI
+1121 
-1128 KIITT
+1128 
-1133 LAIWCFYHTAN
+1133 
-1144 TLNFMAKKP
+1144 
-1153 LKFGKDLKCK
+1153 
-1163 KQIKEVEK
+1163 
-1171 CAKSGIAQK
+1171 
-1180 REEIGTQNIKKNT
+1180 
-1193 LPNFI
+1193 
-1198 LLKYVPIAEE
+1198 
-1208 DLIPQTT
+1208 
-1215 TESRQYVD
+1215 
-1223 GVEIST
+1223 
-1229 LKENYAGKQKK
+1229 
-1240 RVYNITVRAGCYY
+1240 
-1253 ANNILVSNCDAA
+1253 A

>member
-1 MMASQKQKKQASPK
+1 
-15 KEQKN
+15 
-20 NTVLSGEINRE
+20 
-31 YLGKTLLDAGFEVWF
+31 
-46 RYMFRVLEGK
+46 MFRVLEGK

-68 NVFDDLYNLRITREC
+68 NVFDDLYYLRITREC
-83 MNIPPRAGKTTLCKY
+83 MNIPPRAGKTTICKY

-138 KELYGSGLFGVEEK
+138 KELYGNGLLGMEEK

-158 DFWREYLLKE
+158 DFWREYLLQE

-196 TGFGCFDYNTEVLTE
+196 TGFG
-211 KGFMKLGYIVE
+211 
-222 NKIDVKVWS
+222 
-231 YNFDKRQKELQPI
+231 
-244 YDYVKNEN
+244 
-252 SPYIKVELD
+252 
-261 NGEKI
+261 
-266 NCTPDHVFYLKNGEE
+266 
-281 RRADFLSVGSEIMS
+281 A
-295 NKFGNRK
+295 
-302 IVNIVNCN
+302 
-310 HSAPSYCVTLCRN
+310 
-323 NNLFVTKSQILV
+323 
-335 HNCGI
+335 GI
-340 RGAKVFSG
+340 RGAKGFSG
-348 ALICFPYD
+348 ALI
-356 ELVLTEKGY
+356 
-365 RKIGEIVENKED
+365 I
-377 IKVWSYNFEKERP
+377 
-390 ELKRIERH
+390 
-398 IKNITPTKQCFVEV
+398 
-412 KLSNG
+412 
-417 KSFICTDNHKVWT
+417 
-430 KNRGYVEAKDL
+430 
-441 TSIDCVVTFS
+441 
-451 NPFYLVNTK
+451 
-460 VKNFC
+460 
-465 NFLSGNVLISDF
+465 
-477 FQSIRRKFNLFSG
+477 
-490 RIVNFFNK
+490 
-498 IFETF
+498 
-503 SCFDCLNSSGMTIK
+503 
-517 SKSNLFQTSFCFS
+517 
-530 NFFNIFSRK
+530 
-539 FGTRKNQSTKFNSI
+539 
-553 LHIFRFSAISQIFK
+553 
-567 TIVRWIAIKV
+567 
-577 SNFYSFLLHAN
+577 
-588 ESPQTKLMNTNG
+588 
-600 KGFIIFSKINNLV
+600 
-613 TFSIRGIKS
+613 
-622 FFFELNNSSFISASR
+622 
-637 KYISRA
+637 
-643 AYNIS
+643 
-648 KIGNSIKSIISG
+648 
-660 DVFVNNISVVCH
+660 
-672 NHTSYC
+672 
-678 LTVYEN
+678 
-684 HNLYVGKCQV
+684 
-694 LVSNCD
+694 D

-705 ADIQSEVMREKVRKY
+705 ADIMSETMRDKVRKY

-745 EDLSGYLLEQYKF
+745 GDLSGYLLEQYKF
-758 DSIIRPLLE
+758 DSIIKPLLE

-1054 VSKLTIKELISWQI
+1054 VSKLTIKELILWQI

-1144 TLNFMAKKP
+1144 TLKFIAKEP
-1153 LKFGKDLKCK
+1153 LSFGKDLKCR
-1163 KQIKEVEK
+1163 KQTKEVEK
-1171 CAKSGIAQK
+1171 DAKSGIAQK
-1180 REEIGTQNIKKNT
+1180 RGEIGTQNIKKNT
-1193 LPNFI
+1193 LPNST
-1198 LLKYVPIAEE
+1198 LQKYALTAEE
-1208 DLIPQTT
+1208 NLIHQMTK
-1215 TESRQYVD
+1215 ENNQYVD

-1253 ANNILVSNCDAA
+1253 ANNVLVSNCDAA

>member
-1 MMASQKQKKQASPK
+1 M
-15 KEQKN
+15 
-20 NTVLSGEINRE
+20 
-31 YLGKTLLDAGFEVWF
+31 LDAGFEVWF

-68 NVFDDLYNLRITREC
+68 NVFDDLYYLRITREC
-83 MNIPPRAGKTTLCKY
+83 MNIPPRAGKTTICKY

-196 TGFGCFDYNTEVLTE
+196 TGFG
-211 KGFMKLGYIVE
+211 
-222 NKIDVKVWS
+222 
-231 YNFDKRQKELQPI
+231 
-244 YDYVKNEN
+244 
-252 SPYIKVELD
+252 
-261 NGEKI
+261 
-266 NCTPDHVFYLKNGEE
+266 
-281 RRADFLSVGSEIMS
+281 A
-295 NKFGNRK
+295 
-302 IVNIVNCN
+302 
-310 HSAPSYCVTLCRN
+310 
-323 NNLFVTKSQILV
+323 
-335 HNCGI
+335 GI
-340 RGAKVFSG
+340 RGAKGFSG

-588 ESPQTKLMNTNG
+588 ESPQNKLMNTNG

-745 EDLSGYLLEQYKF
+745 GDLSGYLLEQYKF
-758 DSIIRPLLE
+758 DSIVKPLLE

-816 YDADHTAIDGKLII
+816 YDADHTPIDGKLII

-915 NAICWKPKEYD
+915 NALCWKPKDYD

-950 KDDKMSQYL
+950 NNDKMSQYL

-968 DMSHAHDDSCFVAG
+968 DMSHAKDDS
-982 TKVATILGNK
+982 
-992 NIEELKVGDLVIT
+992 
-1005 PWGVSPITRT
+1005 
-1015 TSRMKPVIDNIG
+1015 
-1027 LTGTKDHK
+1027 
-1035 IYTTHDYS
+1035 
-1043 FDNLENVDYSM
+1043 VDS
-1054 VSKLTIKELISWQI
+1054 
-1068 KSLYC
+1068 
-1073 SMAKNTI
+1073 
-1080 VTQRQ
+1080 
-1085 DIMKIKSLLTE
+1085 
-1096 KEKHSGFIGLFMN
+1096 
-1109 FIREKKFLKAIT
+1109 
-1121 FITKTKI
+1121 
-1128 KIITT
+1128 
-1133 LAIWCFYHTAN
+1133 
-1144 TLNFMAKKP
+1144 
-1153 LKFGKDLKCK
+1153 
-1163 KQIKEVEK
+1163 
-1171 CAKSGIAQK
+1171 
-1180 REEIGTQNIKKNT
+1180 
-1193 LPNFI
+1193 
-1198 LLKYVPIAEE
+1198 
-1208 DLIPQTT
+1208 
-1215 TESRQYVD
+1215 
-1223 GVEIST
+1223 
-1229 LKENYAGKQKK
+1229 
-1240 RVYNITVRAGCYY
+1240 
-1253 ANNILVSNCDAA
+1253 A

>member
-1 MMASQKQKKQASPK
+1 MMANQKQKKQASPK

-20 NTVLSGEINRE
+20 NTVSSGEINRE

-68 NVFDDLYNLRITREC
+68 NVFDDLYYLRITREC
-83 MNIPPRAGKTTLCKY
+83 MNIPPRAGKTTICKY

-138 KELYGSGLFGVEEK
+138 KELYGSGLLGVEEK

-252 SPYIKVELD
+252 SPYMEIELD

-295 NKFGNRK
+295 NLFYLPNRYIEFFRNVLARIVFIKNKFNFIIAKFFKNIISSCFYSSLKSKAVCYFCPCATALDVANRSIRNAKTFGNFFVWTGVLCNLYRKLFVKFLKFSVLFKFIKGVLRSSAITKVFKSIIRPVRIKMSCFKRGFSDKSLKNKAMNKKMVSLIGGMKFNRFIPFICGSLFKNAICFSRENFATLRDKIPFKFGNRK

-310 HSAPSYCVTLCRN
+310 HSAPSYCVTLWNN
-323 NNLFVTKSQILV
+323 NNLFITKSQILV

-340 RGAKVFSG
+340 RGAKGFSG
-348 ALICFPYD
+348 ALI
-356 ELVLTEKGY
+356 
-365 RKIGEIVENKED
+365 I
-377 IKVWSYNFEKERP
+377 
-390 ELKRIERH
+390 
-398 IKNITPTKQCFVEV
+398 
-412 KLSNG
+412 
-417 KSFICTDNHKVWT
+417 
-430 KNRGYVEAKDL
+430 
-441 TSIDCVVTFS
+441 
-451 NPFYLVNTK
+451 
-460 VKNFC
+460 
-465 NFLSGNVLISDF
+465 
-477 FQSIRRKFNLFSG
+477 
-490 RIVNFFNK
+490 
-498 IFETF
+498 
-503 SCFDCLNSSGMTIK
+503 
-517 SKSNLFQTSFCFS
+517 
-530 NFFNIFSRK
+530 
-539 FGTRKNQSTKFNSI
+539 
-553 LHIFRFSAISQIFK
+553 
-567 TIVRWIAIKV
+567 
-577 SNFYSFLLHAN
+577 
-588 ESPQTKLMNTNG
+588 
-600 KGFIIFSKINNLV
+600 
-613 TFSIRGIKS
+613 
-622 FFFELNNSSFISASR
+622 
-637 KYISRA
+637 
-643 AYNIS
+643 
-648 KIGNSIKSIISG
+648 
-660 DVFVNNISVVCH
+660 
-672 NHTSYC
+672 
-678 LTVYEN
+678 
-684 HNLYVGKCQV
+684 
-694 LVSNCD
+694 D

-705 ADIQSEVMREKVRKY
+705 ADIMSETMRDKVRKY

-745 EDLSGYLLEQYKF
+745 GDLSGYLLEQYKF
-758 DSIIRPLLE
+758 DSIIKPLLE

-805 GNIIQRDWWVM
+805 GNIIQRDWWIM

-982 TKVATILGNK
+982 TKVATIFGDK

-1043 FDNLENVDYSM
+1043 FDSLENVDYSM

-1121 FITKTKI
+1121 FITKMKI
-1128 KIITT
+1128 KIITI
-1133 LAIWCFYHTAN
+1133 LAIWFFYQVVN

>member
-1 MMASQKQKKQASPK
+1 MANQKQKKQASPK

-20 NTVLSGEINRE
+20 NTSLSGEINRE

-56 PFIMDRIHKDMF
+56 PFIIDRIHKDMF

-138 KELYGSGLFGVEEK
+138 KELYGNGLYGVEEK

-168 TGKAV
+168 TGRAV

-252 SPYIKVELD
+252 SPYMEIELD

-295 NKFGNRK
+295 NLFYLPNRYIEFFRNVLARIVFIKNKFNFIIAKFFKNIISSCFYSSLKSKAVCYFCPCATALDVANRSIRNAKTFGNFFVWTGVLCNLYRKLFVKFLKFSVLFKFIKGVLRSSAITKVFKSIIRPVRIKMSCFKRGFSDKSLKNKAMNKKMVSLIGGMKFNRFIPFICGSLFKNAICFSRENFATLRDKIPFKFGNRK

-310 HSAPSYCVTLCRN
+310 HSAPSYCVTLWNN
-323 NNLFVTKSQILV
+323 NNLFITKSQILV

-340 RGAKVFSG
+340 RGNTTFSG
-348 ALICFPYD
+348 AL
-356 ELVLTEKGY
+356 VL
-365 RKIGEIVENKED
+365 
-377 IKVWSYNFEKERP
+377 
-390 ELKRIERH
+390 
-398 IKNITPTKQCFVEV
+398 
-412 KLSNG
+412 
-417 KSFICTDNHKVWT
+417 
-430 KNRGYVEAKDL
+430 
-441 TSIDCVVTFS
+441 
-451 NPFYLVNTK
+451 
-460 VKNFC
+460 
-465 NFLSGNVLISDF
+465 
-477 FQSIRRKFNLFSG
+477 
-490 RIVNFFNK
+490 
-498 IFETF
+498 
-503 SCFDCLNSSGMTIK
+503 
-517 SKSNLFQTSFCFS
+517 
-530 NFFNIFSRK
+530 
-539 FGTRKNQSTKFNSI
+539 
-553 LHIFRFSAISQIFK
+553 
-567 TIVRWIAIKV
+567 
-577 SNFYSFLLHAN
+577 
-588 ESPQTKLMNTNG
+588 
-600 KGFIIFSKINNLV
+600 
-613 TFSIRGIKS
+613 
-622 FFFELNNSSFISASR
+622 
-637 KYISRA
+637 
-643 AYNIS
+643 
-648 KIGNSIKSIISG
+648 
-660 DVFVNNISVVCH
+660 
-672 NHTSYC
+672 
-678 LTVYEN
+678 
-684 HNLYVGKCQV
+684 
-694 LVSNCD
+694 D

-982 TKVATILGNK
+982 TKVATIFGDK

-1035 IYTTHDYS
+1035 IYTIHDYS
-1043 FDNLENVDYSM
+1043 FDSLENVDCSM

-1080 VTQRQ
+1080 VNQRQ
-1085 DIMKIKSLLTE
+1085 DVMKIKSLLTE

-1144 TLNFMAKKP
+1144 TLKFIAKEP
-1153 LKFGKDLKCK
+1153 LSFGKDLKCR
-1163 KQIKEVEK
+1163 KQTKEVEK
-1171 CAKSGIAQK
+1171 DAKSGIAQK
-1180 REEIGTQNIKKNT
+1180 RGEIGTQNIKKNT
-1193 LPNFI
+1193 LPNST
-1198 LLKYVPIAEE
+1198 LQKYALTAEE
-1208 DLIPQTT
+1208 NLIHQMTK
-1215 TESRQYVD
+1215 ENNQYVD

-1253 ANNILVSNCDAA
+1253 ANNVLVSNCDAA